1 MRNLKRTL
9 SLVLAAV
16 MLVGMMVVGAP
27 AASSDFVDGNEITY
41 AEAAEVMTALGVFE
55 GTDKGAFDPTGILTR
70 EQAAA
75 IICRMLLGDDAEN
88 LTTNSTVFSDVAAD
102 RWSAGYIGYCAQQN
116 ILAGTGNGTF
126 NPEGELTGLAFAK
139 MLLVALG
146 YDPAIEQYVGNDW
159 AVNVAADAVDAG
171 IAVSGVIMADA
182 MTREQAAQMA
192 YQTLEADMVRYAS
205 RGTTIQQPDGSTII
219 VGNTAAEPVSK
230 TDSDYAGDSNDDTQ
244 QFCERYFADLKK
256 VNGEDDFARPASQ
269 YVGNDWAVNVAADAV
284 DAGIAVSGVIMADA
298 MTREQAAQMA
308 YQTLEADMVRY
319 ASRGTTIQQPDGST
333 IIVGNTAAEPVSKTD
348 SDYAGDSND
357 DTQQFCERYFADLKK
372 VNGEDDFARPAS
384 QWKLKNDIIGTY
396 PAEADGTFTTAVD
409 KGDLYDVIGRT
420 VYNDITASKPT
431 DFSVYVDGDPVSSP
445 DVADYFVNNET
456 DDAKGTAK
464 GVLTQVFVDD
474 DNNVILSQIHTYV
487 AQVDG
492 GYDEENEE
500 LELDDLGLDT
510 FPAVNTTLSADDFEN
525 LSAFEDGDY
534 VLITAVGDEVKTI
547 QAAEVVSGTVTSY
560 TSNKNVTLDGTKYE
574 YSQGYSSTY
583 NLKDDYDL
591 VLDTYGYVIYADGV
605 EASNDYVFITNV
617 AQIGGVNKS
626 FEAKAYF
633 VDGTTAVI
641 EVSNADD
648 LEWESSDKTKNT
660 WFSYDEKNDGTYEL
674 GKLNSN
680 DSASKDFNT
689 TGKIIETG
697 DARISLD
704 KSVRLNNDTVFV
716 IRRGDNVNVYTGIRN
731 VPDVN
736 ITHLE
741 SDAEVEVVAILDDNG
756 YADYL
761 FINGETGELGVSGSV
776 AGDRIYILDTD
787 YESSQDAD
795 DNKYYVFDAIVNG
808 EIGTVN
814 LNSTSDVEVGLYGNV
829 TYDADG
835 YVNTSDLNRINNA
848 VSGNDLRVWNVDSTI
863 AYSSGVLSFDG
874 VDLVLADEYTIFL
887 NDGGTGKTTTPSRL
901 ARDYEDDNFKGVISA
916 VYDGDAVIE
925 VYVDEDN
932 SVITDETVA
941 EVEEAVSDAV
951 VNADGAWGQNGDLGN
966 YVAHGTWNSD
976 GTKVTASFEQSA
988 ISTES
993 NAITWD
999 TARFLGSLHKNGA
1012 TTIVYDGVTYVWDKD
1027 GGLQGSNWYDSSDK
1041 GLTTG
1046 DNANTL
1052 VKALADAGVFDG
1064 DETAT
1069 ATLTVDGVDITITF
1083 SVSE

>member
-16 MLVGMMVVGAP
+16 MLVGMMVVGAS

-269 YVGNDWAVNVAADAV
+269 
-284 DAGIAVSGVIMADA
+284 
-298 MTREQAAQMA
+298 
-308 YQTLEADMVRY
+308 
-319 ASRGTTIQQPDGST
+319 
-333 IIVGNTAAEPVSKTD
+333 
-348 SDYAGDSND
+348 
-357 DTQQFCERYFADLKK
+357 
-372 VNGEDDFARPAS
+372 
-384 QWKLKNDIIGTY
+384 WKLKNDIIGTY

-409 KGDLYDVIGRT
+409 KGDLYDVLGRT
-420 VYNDITASKPT
+420 VYNDITASRPT

-456 DDAKGTAK
+456 DDAEGTAK

-605 EASNDYVFITNV
+605 EASDDYVFITDI
-617 AQIGGVNKS
+617 AKIGGVNKS
-626 FEAKAYF
+626 YEAKAYF

-641 EVSNADD
+641 EVSNSDD
-648 LEWESSDKTKNT
+648 LTDWTSDSEKNAWYT
-660 WFSYDEKNDGTYEL
+660 YDEQNDGTYEL
-674 GKLNSN
+674 GETAQAKKN
-680 DSASKDFNT
+680 FT
-689 TGKIIETG
+689 TGTIIDTG
-697 DARISLD
+697 DSRINLD

-716 IRRGDNVNVYTGIRN
+716 VRRGDTVNVYSGIKN
-731 VPDVN
+731 VPE
-736 ITHLE
+736 IT
-741 SDAEVEVVAILDDNG
+741 ANGTVEVCAILDDNG

-761 FINGETGELGVSGSV
+761 FINGETGELAISGST

-795 DNKYYVFDAIVNG
+795 DNDYYVYDAIVNG
-808 EIGTVN
+808 EIGTVE
-814 LNSTSDVEVGLYGNV
+814 LNSTTGIEKGLYGSV

-835 YVNTSDLNRINNA
+835 YINTKDLKKIEDTADTNLKAASVNTT
-848 VSGNDLRVWNVDSTI
+848 VSY
-863 AYSSGVLSFDG
+863 ASGVLSFG
-874 VDLVLADEYTIFL
+874 GLDLVLADDYTIFL
-887 NDGGTGKTTTPSRL
+887 NDDGTGKTTTPSRL
-901 ARDYEDDNFKGVISA
+901 ARDYEDDAFKGVISW
-916 VYDGDAVIE
+916 VVDDDLVTE
-925 VYVDEDN
+925 VYVDAKATADESLAAKTEPQPESAEALIDSMKGN
-932 SVITDETVA
+932 DDFESWNNVPHLVSLGLTQVVEGDTIYLSGTVTPINAETELSKERLAGLNQFWPSDPAITSYNDLVTKNLIDENDEIA
-941 EVEEAVSDAV
+941 FLV
-951 VNADGAWGQNGDLGN
+951 V
-966 YVAHGTWNSD
+966 
-976 GTKVTASFEQSA
+976 
-988 ISTES
+988 TES
-993 NAITWD
+993 
-999 TARFLGSLHKNGA
+999 GSNHFTVVEKTEDGPKFFTGNGA
-1012 TTIVYDGVTYVWDKD
+1012 GTTEKEWPGAGFTLDI
-1027 GGLQGSNWYDSSDK
+1027 S
-1041 GLTTG
+1041 GLT
-1046 DNANTL
+1046 
-1052 VKALADAGVFDG
+1052 F
-1064 DETAT
+1064 
-1069 ATLTVDGVDITITF
+1069 
-1083 SVSE
+1083 

>member
-16 MLVGMMVVGAP
+16 MLVGMMVVGAS

-55 GTDKGAFDPTGILTR
+55 GTDKGAFEPTGTLTR

-146 YDPAIEQYVGNDW
+146 YDPAIE
-159 AVNVAADAVDAG
+159 
-171 IAVSGVIMADA
+171 
-182 MTREQAAQMA
+182 
-192 YQTLEADMVRYAS
+192 
-205 RGTTIQQPDGSTII
+205 
-219 VGNTAAEPVSK
+219 
-230 TDSDYAGDSNDDTQ
+230 
-244 QFCERYFADLKK
+244 
-256 VNGEDDFARPASQ
+256 Q

-648 LEWESSDKTKNT
+648 LEWESTDKTKNT

-674 GKLNSN
+674 GKPNSN

-736 ITHLE
+736 VTHLE
-741 SDAEVEVVAILDDNG
+741 ADAEVEVVAILDDNG

-808 EIGTVN
+808 EIGTVE
-814 LNSTSDVEVGLYGNV
+814 LNSTTGIEKGLYGSV

-835 YVNTSDLNRINNA
+835 YINTKDLKKIEDTADTNLKAASVNTT
-848 VSGNDLRVWNVDSTI
+848 VSY
-863 AYSSGVLSFDG
+863 ASGVLSFG
-874 VDLVLADEYTIFL
+874 GLDLVLADDYTIFL
-887 NDGGTGKTTTPSRL
+887 NDDGTGKTTTPSRL
-901 ARDYEDDNFKGVISA
+901 ARDYEDDAFKGVISW
-916 VYDGDAVIE
+916 VVDDDLVTE
-925 VYVDEDN
+925 VYVDAKATADESLAAKTEPQPESAEALIDSMKGN
-932 SVITDETVA
+932 DDFESWNNVPHLVSLGLTQVVEGDTIYLSGTVPPINAETELSEERLAGLNQFWPSDPAITSYNDLVTKNLIDENDEIA
-941 EVEEAVSDAV
+941 FLV
-951 VNADGAWGQNGDLGN
+951 V
-966 YVAHGTWNSD
+966 
-976 GTKVTASFEQSA
+976 
-988 ISTES
+988 TES
-993 NAITWD
+993 
-999 TARFLGSLHKNGA
+999 GSNHFTVVEKTEDGPKFFTGNGA
-1012 TTIVYDGVTYVWDKD
+1012 GTTEKEWPGAGFTLDI
-1027 GGLQGSNWYDSSDK
+1027 S
-1041 GLTTG
+1041 GLT
-1046 DNANTL
+1046 
-1052 VKALADAGVFDG
+1052 F
-1064 DETAT
+1064 
-1069 ATLTVDGVDITITF
+1069 
-1083 SVSE
+1083 

>member
-1 MRNLKRTL
+1 M
-9 SLVLAAV
+9 
-16 MLVGMMVVGAP
+16 
-27 AASSDFVDGNEITY
+27 
-41 AEAAEVMTALGVFE
+41 
-55 GTDKGAFDPTGILTR
+55 
-70 EQAAA
+70 
-75 IICRMLLGDDAEN
+75 
-88 LTTNSTVFSDVAAD
+88 
-102 RWSAGYIGYCAQQN
+102 
-116 ILAGTGNGTF
+116 
-126 NPEGELTGLAFAK
+126 
-139 MLLVALG
+139 
-146 YDPAIEQYVGNDW
+146 
-159 AVNVAADAVDAG
+159 
-171 IAVSGVIMADA
+171 
-182 MTREQAAQMA
+182 
-192 YQTLEADMVRYAS
+192 
-205 RGTTIQQPDGSTII
+205 
-219 VGNTAAEPVSK
+219 
-230 TDSDYAGDSNDDTQ
+230 
-244 QFCERYFADLKK
+244 
-256 VNGEDDFARPASQ
+256 
-269 YVGNDWAVNVAADAV
+269 
-284 DAGIAVSGVIMADA
+284 
-298 MTREQAAQMA
+298 
-308 YQTLEADMVRY
+308 
-319 ASRGTTIQQPDGST
+319 
-333 IIVGNTAAEPVSKTD
+333 
-348 SDYAGDSND
+348 
-357 DTQQFCERYFADLKK
+357 
-372 VNGEDDFARPAS
+372 
-384 QWKLKNDIIGTY
+384 
-396 PAEADGTFTTAVD
+396 D

-500 LELDDLGLDT
+500 LELDDLGLDDLGLDT

-648 LEWESSDKTKNT
+648 LEWESTDKTKNT

-736 ITHLE
+736 VTHLE
-741 SDAEVEVVAILDDNG
+741 ADAEVEVVAILDDNG

-808 EIGTVN
+808 EIGTVE
-814 LNSTSDVEVGLYGNV
+814 LNSTTGIEKGLYGSV

-835 YVNTSDLNRINNA
+835 YINTKDLKKIEDTADTNLKAASVNTT
-848 VSGNDLRVWNVDSTI
+848 VSY
-863 AYSSGVLSFDG
+863 ASGVLSFG
-874 VDLVLADEYTIFL
+874 GLDLVLADDYTIFL
-887 NDGGTGKTTTPSRL
+887 NDDGTGKTTTPSRL
-901 ARDYEDDNFKGVISA
+901 ARDYEDDAFKGVISW
-916 VYDGDAVIE
+916 VVDDDLVTE
-925 VYVDEDN
+925 VYVD
-932 SVITDETVA
+932 A
-941 EVEEAVSDAV
+941 
-951 VNADGAWGQNGDLGN
+951 
-966 YVAHGTWNSD
+966 
-976 GTKVTASFEQSA
+976 KASLEPCF
-988 ISTES
+988 
-993 NAITWD
+993 
-999 TARFLGSLHKNGA
+999 
-1012 TTIVYDGVTYVWDKD
+1012 
-1027 GGLQGSNWYDSSDK
+1027 
-1041 GLTTG
+1041 
-1046 DNANTL
+1046 
-1052 VKALADAGVFDG
+1052 
-1064 DETAT
+1064 
-1069 ATLTVDGVDITITF
+1069 
-1083 SVSE
+1083 

>member
-16 MLVGMMVVGAP
+16 MLVGMMVVVAS

-88 LTTNSTVFSDVAAD
+88 LTTNSTVFSDVAAG

-269 YVGNDWAVNVAADAV
+269 
-284 DAGIAVSGVIMADA
+284 
-298 MTREQAAQMA
+298 
-308 YQTLEADMVRY
+308 
-319 ASRGTTIQQPDGST
+319 
-333 IIVGNTAAEPVSKTD
+333 
-348 SDYAGDSND
+348 
-357 DTQQFCERYFADLKK
+357 
-372 VNGEDDFARPAS
+372 
-384 QWKLKNDIIGTY
+384 WKLKNDIIGTY
-396 PAEADGTFTTAVD
+396 LAEADGTFTTAVD

-648 LEWESSDKTKNT
+648 LEWESTDKTKNT

-736 ITHLE
+736 VTHLE
-741 SDAEVEVVAILDDNG
+741 ADAEVEVVAILDDNG

-795 DNKYYVFDAIVNG
+795 DNDYYVYDAIVNG
-808 EIGTVN
+808 EIGTVE
-814 LNSTSDVEVGLYGNV
+814 LNSTTGIEKGLYGSV

-835 YVNTSDLNRINNA
+835 YINTKDLKKIEDTADTNLKAASVNTT
-848 VSGNDLRVWNVDSTI
+848 VSY
-863 AYSSGVLSFDG
+863 ASGVLSFG
-874 VDLVLADEYTIFL
+874 GLDLVLADDYTIFL
-887 NDGGTGKTTTPSRL
+887 NDDGTGKTTTPSRL
-901 ARDYEDDNFKGVISA
+901 ARDYEDDAFKGVISW
-916 VYDGDAVIE
+916 VVDDDLVTE
-925 VYVDEDN
+925 VYVDAKATADESLAAKTEPQPESAEALIDSMKGN
-932 SVITDETVA
+932 DDFESWNNVPHLVSLGLTQVVEGDTIYLSGTVTPINAETELSEERLAGLNQFWPSDPAITSYNDLVTKNLIDENDEIA
-941 EVEEAVSDAV
+941 FLV
-951 VNADGAWGQNGDLGN
+951 V
-966 YVAHGTWNSD
+966 
-976 GTKVTASFEQSA
+976 
-988 ISTES
+988 TES
-993 NAITWD
+993 
-999 TARFLGSLHKNGA
+999 GSNHFTVVEKTEDGPKFFTGNGA
-1012 TTIVYDGVTYVWDKD
+1012 GTTEKEWPGAGFTLDI
-1027 GGLQGSNWYDSSDK
+1027 S
-1041 GLTTG
+1041 GLT
-1046 DNANTL
+1046 
-1052 VKALADAGVFDG
+1052 F
-1064 DETAT
+1064 
-1069 ATLTVDGVDITITF
+1069 
-1083 SVSE
+1083 

>member
-16 MLVGMMVVGAP
+16 MLVGMMVVGAS

-88 LTTNSTVFSDVAAD
+88 LTTNSTVFSDVAAG

-269 YVGNDWAVNVAADAV
+269 
-284 DAGIAVSGVIMADA
+284 
-298 MTREQAAQMA
+298 
-308 YQTLEADMVRY
+308 
-319 ASRGTTIQQPDGST
+319 
-333 IIVGNTAAEPVSKTD
+333 
-348 SDYAGDSND
+348 
-357 DTQQFCERYFADLKK
+357 
-372 VNGEDDFARPAS
+372 
-384 QWKLKNDIIGTY
+384 WKLKNDIIGTY

-409 KGDLYDVIGRT
+409 KGDLYDVLGRT

-431 DFSVYVDGDPVSSP
+431 DFSVYVDGDPVSNP

-648 LEWESSDKTKNT
+648 LEWESTDKTKNT

-736 ITHLE
+736 VTHLE
-741 SDAEVEVVAILDDNG
+741 SDAAVEVVAILDDNG

-808 EIGTVN
+808 EIGTVE
-814 LNSTSDVEVGLYGNV
+814 LNSTTGIEKGLYGSV

-835 YVNTSDLNRINNA
+835 YINTKDLKKIEDTADTNLKAASVNTT
-848 VSGNDLRVWNVDSTI
+848 VSY
-863 AYSSGVLSFDG
+863 ASGVLSFG
-874 VDLVLADEYTIFL
+874 GLDLVLADDYTIFL
-887 NDGGTGKTTTPSRL
+887 NDDGTGKTTTPSRL
-901 ARDYEDDNFKGVISA
+901 ARDYEDDAFKGVISW
-916 VYDGDAVIE
+916 VVDDDLVTE
-925 VYVDEDN
+925 VYVDAKATADESLAAKTEPQPESAEALIDSMKGN
-932 SVITDETVA
+932 DDFESWNNVPHLVSLGLTQVVEGDTIYLSGTVTPINAETELSEERLAGLNQFWPSDPAITSYNDLVTKNLIDENDEIA
-941 EVEEAVSDAV
+941 FLV
-951 VNADGAWGQNGDLGN
+951 V
-966 YVAHGTWNSD
+966 
-976 GTKVTASFEQSA
+976 
-988 ISTES
+988 TES
-993 NAITWD
+993 
-999 TARFLGSLHKNGA
+999 GSNHFTVVEKTEDGPKFFTGNGA
-1012 TTIVYDGVTYVWDKD
+1012 GTTEKEWPGAGFTLDI
-1027 GGLQGSNWYDSSDK
+1027 S
-1041 GLTTG
+1041 GLT
-1046 DNANTL
+1046 
-1052 VKALADAGVFDG
+1052 F
-1064 DETAT
+1064 
-1069 ATLTVDGVDITITF
+1069 
-1083 SVSE
+1083 

>member
-16 MLVGMMVVGAP
+16 MLVGMMVVGAS

-88 LTTNSTVFSDVAAD
+88 LTTNSTVFSDVAAG

-269 YVGNDWAVNVAADAV
+269 
-284 DAGIAVSGVIMADA
+284 
-298 MTREQAAQMA
+298 
-308 YQTLEADMVRY
+308 
-319 ASRGTTIQQPDGST
+319 
-333 IIVGNTAAEPVSKTD
+333 
-348 SDYAGDSND
+348 
-357 DTQQFCERYFADLKK
+357 
-372 VNGEDDFARPAS
+372 
-384 QWKLKNDIIGTY
+384 WKLKNDIIGTY

-409 KGDLYDVIGRT
+409 KGDLYDVLGRT

-605 EASNDYVFITNV
+605 EASDDYVFITDI
-617 AQIGGVNKS
+617 AKIGGVNKS
-626 FEAKAYF
+626 YEAKAYF

-648 LEWESSDKTKNT
+648 LEWESTDKTKNT

-736 ITHLE
+736 VTHLE
-741 SDAEVEVVAILDDNG
+741 ADAEVEVVAILDDNG

-808 EIGTVN
+808 EIGTVE
-814 LNSTSDVEVGLYGNV
+814 LNSTTGIEKGLYGSV

-835 YVNTSDLNRINNA
+835 YINTKDLKKIEDTADTNLKAASVNTT
-848 VSGNDLRVWNVDSTI
+848 VSY
-863 AYSSGVLSFDG
+863 ASGVLSFG
-874 VDLVLADEYTIFL
+874 GLDLVLADDYTIFL
-887 NDGGTGKTTTPSRL
+887 NDDGTGKTTTPSRL
-901 ARDYEDDNFKGVISA
+901 ARDYEDDAFKGVISW
-916 VYDGDAVIE
+916 VVDDDLVTE
-925 VYVDEDN
+925 VYVDAKATADESLAAKTEPQPESAEALIDSMKGN
-932 SVITDETVA
+932 DDFESWNNVPHLVSLGLTQVVEGDTIYLSGTVTPINAETELSEEQLAGLNQFWPSDPEITDYNDLVTKGLIDDDDVIAFLVVTENGTNHFTV
-941 EVEEAVSDAV
+941 VEKTE
-951 VNADGAWGQNGDLGN
+951 DGPKFFTG
-966 YVAHGTWNSD
+966 
-976 GTKVTASFEQSA
+976 
-988 ISTES
+988 
-993 NAITWD
+993 
-999 TARFLGSLHKNGA
+999 NGA
-1012 TTIVYDGVTYVWDKD
+1012 GTTEKEWPGAGFTLDI
-1027 GGLQGSNWYDSSDK
+1027 S
-1041 GLTTG
+1041 GLT
-1046 DNANTL
+1046 
-1052 VKALADAGVFDG
+1052 F
-1064 DETAT
+1064 
-1069 ATLTVDGVDITITF
+1069 
-1083 SVSE
+1083 

>member
-16 MLVGMMVVGAP
+16 MLVGMMVVVAS

-88 LTTNSTVFSDVAAD
+88 LTTNSTVFSDVAAG

-269 YVGNDWAVNVAADAV
+269 
-284 DAGIAVSGVIMADA
+284 
-298 MTREQAAQMA
+298 
-308 YQTLEADMVRY
+308 
-319 ASRGTTIQQPDGST
+319 
-333 IIVGNTAAEPVSKTD
+333 
-348 SDYAGDSND
+348 
-357 DTQQFCERYFADLKK
+357 
-372 VNGEDDFARPAS
+372 
-384 QWKLKNDIIGTY
+384 WKLKNDIIGTY
-396 PAEADGTFTTAVD
+396 LAEADGTFTTAVD

-605 EASNDYVFITNV
+605 EASDDYVFITDI
-617 AQIGGVNKS
+617 AKIGGVNKS
-626 FEAKAYF
+626 YEAKAYF

-648 LEWESSDKTKNT
+648 LEWESTDKTKNT

-736 ITHLE
+736 VTHLE
-741 SDAEVEVVAILDDNG
+741 ADAEVEVVAILDDNG

-808 EIGTVN
+808 EIGTVE
-814 LNSTSDVEVGLYGNV
+814 LNSTTGIEKGLYGSV

-835 YVNTSDLNRINNA
+835 YINTKDLKKIEDTADTNLKAASVNTT
-848 VSGNDLRVWNVDSTI
+848 VSY
-863 AYSSGVLSFDG
+863 ASGVLSFG
-874 VDLVLADEYTIFL
+874 GLDLVLADDYTIFL
-887 NDGGTGKTTTPSRL
+887 NDDGTGKTTTPSRL
-901 ARDYEDDNFKGVISA
+901 ARDYEDDAFKGVISW
-916 VYDGDAVIE
+916 VVDDDLVTE
-925 VYVDEDN
+925 VYVDAKATADESLAAKTEPQPESAEALIDSMKGN
-932 SVITDETVA
+932 DDFESWNNVPHLVSLGLTQVVEGDTIYLSGTVTPINAETELSEERLAGLNQFWPSEPAITSYNDLVTKNLIDENDEIA
-941 EVEEAVSDAV
+941 FLV
-951 VNADGAWGQNGDLGN
+951 V
-966 YVAHGTWNSD
+966 
-976 GTKVTASFEQSA
+976 
-988 ISTES
+988 TES
-993 NAITWD
+993 
-999 TARFLGSLHKNGA
+999 GSNHFTVVEKTEDGPKFFTGNGA
-1012 TTIVYDGVTYVWDKD
+1012 GTTEKEWPGAGFTLDI
-1027 GGLQGSNWYDSSDK
+1027 S
-1041 GLTTG
+1041 GLT
-1046 DNANTL
+1046 
-1052 VKALADAGVFDG
+1052 F
-1064 DETAT
+1064 
-1069 ATLTVDGVDITITF
+1069 
-1083 SVSE
+1083 

>member
-16 MLVGMMVVGAP
+16 MLVGMMVVGAS

-55 GTDKGAFDPTGILTR
+55 GTDKGAFEPTGTLTR

-146 YDPAIEQYVGNDW
+146 YDPAIE
-159 AVNVAADAVDAG
+159 
-171 IAVSGVIMADA
+171 
-182 MTREQAAQMA
+182 
-192 YQTLEADMVRYAS
+192 
-205 RGTTIQQPDGSTII
+205 
-219 VGNTAAEPVSK
+219 
-230 TDSDYAGDSNDDTQ
+230 
-244 QFCERYFADLKK
+244 
-256 VNGEDDFARPASQ
+256 Q

-583 NLKDDYDL
+583 NLNDDYDL

-648 LEWESSDKTKNT
+648 LEWESTDKTKNT

-736 ITHLE
+736 VTHLE
-741 SDAEVEVVAILDDNG
+741 ADAEVEVVAILDDNG

-808 EIGTVN
+808 EIGTVE
-814 LNSTSDVEVGLYGNV
+814 LNSTTGIEKGLYGSV

-835 YVNTSDLNRINNA
+835 YINTKDLKKIEDTADTNLKAASVNTT
-848 VSGNDLRVWNVDSTI
+848 VSY
-863 AYSSGVLSFDG
+863 ASGVLSFG
-874 VDLVLADEYTIFL
+874 GLDLVLADDYTIFL
-887 NDGGTGKTTTPSRL
+887 NDDGTGKTTTPSRL
-901 ARDYEDDNFKGVISA
+901 ARDYEDDAFKGVISW
-916 VYDGDAVIE
+916 VVDDDLVTE
-925 VYVDEDN
+925 VYVDAKATADESLAAKTEPQPESAEALIGSMKSNDDFESWN
-932 SVITDETVA
+932 NVPHLVSLGLTQVVEGDTIYLSGTVTPINAETELSGERLAGLNQFWPSDPAITSYNDLVTKNLIDENDEIA
-941 EVEEAVSDAV
+941 FLV
-951 VNADGAWGQNGDLGN
+951 V
-966 YVAHGTWNSD
+966 
-976 GTKVTASFEQSA
+976 
-988 ISTES
+988 TES
-993 NAITWD
+993 
-999 TARFLGSLHKNGA
+999 GSNHFTVVEKTEDGPKFFTGNGA
-1012 TTIVYDGVTYVWDKD
+1012 GTTEKEWPGAGFTLDI
-1027 GGLQGSNWYDSSDK
+1027 S
-1041 GLTTG
+1041 GLT
-1046 DNANTL
+1046 
-1052 VKALADAGVFDG
+1052 F
-1064 DETAT
+1064 
-1069 ATLTVDGVDITITF
+1069 
-1083 SVSE
+1083 

>member
-16 MLVGMMVVGAP
+16 MLVGMMVVGAS

-269 YVGNDWAVNVAADAV
+269 
-284 DAGIAVSGVIMADA
+284 
-298 MTREQAAQMA
+298 
-308 YQTLEADMVRY
+308 
-319 ASRGTTIQQPDGST
+319 
-333 IIVGNTAAEPVSKTD
+333 
-348 SDYAGDSND
+348 
-357 DTQQFCERYFADLKK
+357 
-372 VNGEDDFARPAS
+372 
-384 QWKLKNDIIGTY
+384 WKLKNDIIGTY

-409 KGDLYDVIGRT
+409 KGDLYDVLGRT

-492 GYDEENEE
+492 GYDGENEE

-605 EASNDYVFITNV
+605 EASDDYVFITDI
-617 AQIGGVNKS
+617 AKIGGVNKS
-626 FEAKAYF
+626 YEAKAYF

-641 EVSNADD
+641 EVSNSDD
-648 LEWESSDKTKNT
+648 LTGWTSDSEKNAWYT
-660 WFSYDEKNDGTYEL
+660 YDEQNDGTYEL
-674 GKLNSN
+674 GET
-680 DSASKDFNT
+680 AQAQKDFT
-689 TGKIIETG
+689 TGTIIDTG
-697 DARISLD
+697 DSRINLD

-716 IRRGDNVNVYTGIRN
+716 VRRGDTVNVYSGIKN
-731 VPDVN
+731 VPE
-736 ITHLE
+736 IT
-741 SDAEVEVVAILDDNG
+741 ANGTVEVRAILDDNG

-761 FINGETGELGVSGSV
+761 FINGKSGELGISGST

-795 DNKYYVFDAIVNG
+795 DNDYYVYDAIVNG
-808 EIGTVN
+808 EIGTVE
-814 LNSTSDVEVGLYGNV
+814 LNSTTGIEKGLYGSV

-835 YVNTSDLNRINNA
+835 YINTKDLKKIEDTADTNLKAASVNTT
-848 VSGNDLRVWNVDSTI
+848 VSY
-863 AYSSGVLSFDG
+863 ASGVLSFG
-874 VDLVLADEYTIFL
+874 SLDLVLADDYTIFL
-887 NDGGTGKTTTPSRL
+887 NDDGTGKTTTPSRL
-901 ARDYEDDNFKGVISA
+901 ARDYEDDAFKGVISW
-916 VYDGDAVIE
+916 VVDDDLVTE
-925 VYVDEDN
+925 VYVDAKATADESLAANTEPQPESAEALIDSMKGN
-932 SVITDETVA
+932 DDFESWNNVPHLVSLGLTQVVEGDTIYLSGTVTPINAETELSEEQLAGLNQFWPSDPEITDYNDLVTKGLIDDDDVIAFLVVTENGTNHFTV
-941 EVEEAVSDAV
+941 VEKTE
-951 VNADGAWGQNGDLGN
+951 DGPKFFTG
-966 YVAHGTWNSD
+966 
-976 GTKVTASFEQSA
+976 
-988 ISTES
+988 
-993 NAITWD
+993 
-999 TARFLGSLHKNGA
+999 NGA
-1012 TTIVYDGVTYVWDKD
+1012 GTTEKEWPGAGFTLDI
-1027 GGLQGSNWYDSSDK
+1027 S
-1041 GLTTG
+1041 GLT
-1046 DNANTL
+1046 
-1052 VKALADAGVFDG
+1052 F
-1064 DETAT
+1064 
-1069 ATLTVDGVDITITF
+1069 
-1083 SVSE
+1083 

>member
-16 MLVGMMVVGAP
+16 MLVGMMVVGAS

-269 YVGNDWAVNVAADAV
+269 
-284 DAGIAVSGVIMADA
+284 
-298 MTREQAAQMA
+298 
-308 YQTLEADMVRY
+308 
-319 ASRGTTIQQPDGST
+319 
-333 IIVGNTAAEPVSKTD
+333 
-348 SDYAGDSND
+348 
-357 DTQQFCERYFADLKK
+357 
-372 VNGEDDFARPAS
+372 
-384 QWKLKNDIIGTY
+384 WKLKNDIIGTY

-409 KGDLYDVIGRT
+409 KGDLYDVLGRT

-464 GVLTQVFVDD
+464 GVLTQVVVDD

-605 EASNDYVFITNV
+605 EASDDYVFITDI
-617 AQIGGVNKS
+617 AKIGGVNKS
-626 FEAKAYF
+626 YEAKAYF

-641 EVSNADD
+641 EVSNSDD
-648 LEWESSDKTKNT
+648 LTDWTSDSEKNAWYT
-660 WFSYDEKNDGTYEL
+660 YDEQNDGTYEL
-674 GKLNSN
+674 GETAQAKKN
-680 DSASKDFNT
+680 FT
-689 TGKIIETG
+689 TGTIIDTG
-697 DARISLD
+697 DSRINLD

-716 IRRGDNVNVYTGIRN
+716 VRRGDTVNVYSGIKN
-731 VPDVN
+731 VPETTAN
-736 ITHLE
+736 GT
-741 SDAEVEVVAILDDNG
+741 VEVCAILDDNG

-761 FINGETGELGVSGSV
+761 FINGETGELAISGST

-795 DNKYYVFDAIVNG
+795 DNDYYVYDAIVNG
-808 EIGTVN
+808 EIGTVE
-814 LNSTSDVEVGLYGNV
+814 LNSTTGIEKGLYGSV

-835 YVNTSDLNRINNA
+835 YINTKDLKKIEDTADTNLKAASVNTT
-848 VSGNDLRVWNVDSTI
+848 VSY
-863 AYSSGVLSFDG
+863 ASGVLSFG
-874 VDLVLADEYTIFL
+874 GLDLVLADDYTIFL
-887 NDGGTGKTTTPSRL
+887 NDDGTGKTTTPSRL
-901 ARDYEDDNFKGVISA
+901 ARDYEDDAFKGVISW
-916 VYDGDAVIE
+916 VVDDDLVTE
-925 VYVDEDN
+925 VYVDAKATADESLAAKTEPQPESAEALIDSMKGNDDFESWNNVPHLVSLGLTQVVEGDTIYLSGTVTPINAETELSEEQLAGLNQFWPSDPAITSYNDLVTKNLIDED
-932 SVITDETVA
+932 DEIA
-941 EVEEAVSDAV
+941 FLV
-951 VNADGAWGQNGDLGN
+951 V
-966 YVAHGTWNSD
+966 
-976 GTKVTASFEQSA
+976 
-988 ISTES
+988 TES
-993 NAITWD
+993 GSN
-999 TARFLGSLHKNGA
+999 RFTVVEKTEDGPKFFTGNGA
-1012 TTIVYDGVTYVWDKD
+1012 GTTEKEWPGAGFTLDI
-1027 GGLQGSNWYDSSDK
+1027 S
-1041 GLTTG
+1041 GLT
-1046 DNANTL
+1046 
-1052 VKALADAGVFDG
+1052 F
-1064 DETAT
+1064 
-1069 ATLTVDGVDITITF
+1069 
-1083 SVSE
+1083 

>member
-16 MLVGMMVVGAP
+16 MLVGMMVVGAS

-146 YDPAIEQYVGNDW
+146 YDPAIE
-159 AVNVAADAVDAG
+159 
-171 IAVSGVIMADA
+171 
-182 MTREQAAQMA
+182 
-192 YQTLEADMVRYAS
+192 
-205 RGTTIQQPDGSTII
+205 
-219 VGNTAAEPVSK
+219 
-230 TDSDYAGDSNDDTQ
+230 
-244 QFCERYFADLKK
+244 
-256 VNGEDDFARPASQ
+256 Q

-648 LEWESSDKTKNT
+648 LEWESTDKTKNT

-736 ITHLE
+736 VTHLE
-741 SDAEVEVVAILDDNG
+741 ADAEVEVVAILGDNG

-808 EIGTVN
+808 EIGTVE
-814 LNSTSDVEVGLYGNV
+814 LNSTTGIEKGLYGSV

-835 YVNTSDLNRINNA
+835 YINTKDLKKIEDTADTNLKAASVNTT
-848 VSGNDLRVWNVDSTI
+848 VSY
-863 AYSSGVLSFDG
+863 ASGVLSFG
-874 VDLVLADEYTIFL
+874 GLDLVLADDYTIFL
-887 NDGGTGKTTTPSRL
+887 NDDGTGKTTTPSRL
-901 ARDYEDDNFKGVISA
+901 ARDYEDDAFKGVISW
-916 VYDGDAVIE
+916 VVDDDLVTE
-925 VYVDEDN
+925 VYVDAKATADESLAAKTEPQPESAEALIDSMKGN
-932 SVITDETVA
+932 DDFESWNNVPHLVSLGLTQVVEGDTIYLSGTVTPINAETELSEERLAGLNQFWPSDPAITSYNDLVTKNLIDENDEIA
-941 EVEEAVSDAV
+941 FLV
-951 VNADGAWGQNGDLGN
+951 V
-966 YVAHGTWNSD
+966 
-976 GTKVTASFEQSA
+976 
-988 ISTES
+988 TES
-993 NAITWD
+993 
-999 TARFLGSLHKNGA
+999 GSNHFTVVEKTEDGPKFFTGNGA
-1012 TTIVYDGVTYVWDKD
+1012 GTTEKEWPGAGFTLDI
-1027 GGLQGSNWYDSSDK
+1027 S
-1041 GLTTG
+1041 GLT
-1046 DNANTL
+1046 
-1052 VKALADAGVFDG
+1052 F
-1064 DETAT
+1064 
-1069 ATLTVDGVDITITF
+1069 
-1083 SVSE
+1083 

>member
-1 MRNLKRTL
+1 MRKMLYHAYRGKGSHTPLGFKIQKEEIQMRNLKRTL

-16 MLVGMMVVGAP
+16 MLVGMMVVGAS

-269 YVGNDWAVNVAADAV
+269 
-284 DAGIAVSGVIMADA
+284 
-298 MTREQAAQMA
+298 
-308 YQTLEADMVRY
+308 
-319 ASRGTTIQQPDGST
+319 
-333 IIVGNTAAEPVSKTD
+333 
-348 SDYAGDSND
+348 
-357 DTQQFCERYFADLKK
+357 
-372 VNGEDDFARPAS
+372 
-384 QWKLKNDIIGTY
+384 WKLKNDIIGTY

-409 KGDLYDVIGRT
+409 KGDLYDVLGRT

-605 EASNDYVFITNV
+605 EASDDYVFITDI
-617 AQIGGVNKS
+617 AKIGGVNKS
-626 FEAKAYF
+626 YEAKAYF

-641 EVSNADD
+641 EVSNSDD
-648 LEWESSDKTKNT
+648 LTDWTSDSEKNAWYT
-660 WFSYDEKNDGTYEL
+660 YDEQNDGTYEL
-674 GKLNSN
+674 GET
-680 DSASKDFNT
+680 AQAQKDFT
-689 TGKIIETG
+689 TGTIIDTG
-697 DARISLD
+697 DSRINLD

-716 IRRGDNVNVYTGIRN
+716 VRRGDTVNVYSGIKN
-731 VPDVN
+731 VPE
-736 ITHLE
+736 IT
-741 SDAEVEVVAILDDNG
+741 ANGTVEVCAILDDNG

-761 FINGETGELGVSGSV
+761 FINGKSGELGISGST

-795 DNKYYVFDAIVNG
+795 DNDYYVYDAIVNG
-808 EIGTVN
+808 EIGTVE
-814 LNSTSDVEVGLYGNV
+814 LNSTTGIEKGLYGSV

-835 YVNTSDLNRINNA
+835 YINTKDLKKIEDTADTNLKAASVNTTASYA
-848 VSGNDLRVWNVDSTI
+848 
-863 AYSSGVLSFDG
+863 SGVLSFG
-874 VDLVLADEYTIFL
+874 SLDLVLADDYTIFL
-887 NDGGTGKTTTPSRL
+887 NDDGTGKTTTPSRL
-901 ARDYEDDNFKGVISA
+901 ARDYEDDAFKGVISW
-916 VYDGDAVIE
+916 VVDDDLVTE
-925 VYVDEDN
+925 VYVDAKATADESLAANTEPQPESAEALIDSMKGN
-932 SVITDETVA
+932 DDFESWNNVPHLVSLGLTQVVEGDTIYLSGTVTPINAETELSEEQLAGLNQFWPSDPEITDYNDLVTKGLIDDDDVIAFLVVTENGTNHFTV
-941 EVEEAVSDAV
+941 VEKTE
-951 VNADGAWGQNGDLGN
+951 DGPKFFTG
-966 YVAHGTWNSD
+966 
-976 GTKVTASFEQSA
+976 
-988 ISTES
+988 
-993 NAITWD
+993 
-999 TARFLGSLHKNGA
+999 NGA
-1012 TTIVYDGVTYVWDKD
+1012 GTTEKEWPGADFTLDI
-1027 GGLQGSNWYDSSDK
+1027 S
-1041 GLTTG
+1041 GLT
-1046 DNANTL
+1046 
-1052 VKALADAGVFDG
+1052 F
-1064 DETAT
+1064 
-1069 ATLTVDGVDITITF
+1069 
-1083 SVSE
+1083 

>member
-16 MLVGMMVVGAP
+16 MLVGMMVVGAS

-269 YVGNDWAVNVAADAV
+269 
-284 DAGIAVSGVIMADA
+284 
-298 MTREQAAQMA
+298 
-308 YQTLEADMVRY
+308 
-319 ASRGTTIQQPDGST
+319 
-333 IIVGNTAAEPVSKTD
+333 
-348 SDYAGDSND
+348 
-357 DTQQFCERYFADLKK
+357 
-372 VNGEDDFARPAS
+372 
-384 QWKLKNDIIGTY
+384 WKLKNDIIGTY

-409 KGDLYDVIGRT
+409 KGDLYDVLGRT

-431 DFSVYVDGDPVSSP
+431 DFSVYVDGDPVSNP

-492 GYDEENEE
+492 GYDEENEENEE

-583 NLKDDYDL
+583 NLKDEYDL

-605 EASNDYVFITNV
+605 EASDDYVFITDI
-617 AQIGGVNKS
+617 AKIGGVNKS
-626 FEAKAYF
+626 YEAKAYF

-641 EVSNADD
+641 EVSNSDD
-648 LEWESSDKTKNT
+648 LTGWTSDSEKNAWYT
-660 WFSYDEKNDGTYEL
+660 YDEQNDGTYEL
-674 GKLNSN
+674 GET
-680 DSASKDFNT
+680 AQAQKDFT
-689 TGKIIETG
+689 TGTIIDTG
-697 DARISLD
+697 DSRINLD

-716 IRRGDNVNVYTGIRN
+716 VRRGDTVNVYSGIKN
-731 VPDVN
+731 VPE
-736 ITHLE
+736 IT
-741 SDAEVEVVAILDDNG
+741 ANGTVEVCAILDDNG

-761 FINGETGELGVSGSV
+761 FINGETGELAISGST

-795 DNKYYVFDAIVNG
+795 DNDYYVYDAIVNG
-808 EIGTVN
+808 EIGTVE
-814 LNSTSDVEVGLYGNV
+814 LNSTTGIEKGLYGSV

-835 YVNTSDLNRINNA
+835 YINTKDLKKIEDTADTNLKAASVNTT
-848 VSGNDLRVWNVDSTI
+848 VSY
-863 AYSSGVLSFDG
+863 ASGVLSFG
-874 VDLVLADEYTIFL
+874 SLDLVLADDYTIFL
-887 NDGGTGKTTTPSRL
+887 NDDGTGKTTTPSRL
-901 ARDYEDDNFKGVISA
+901 ARDYEDDAFKGVISW
-916 VYDGDAVIE
+916 VVDDDLVTE
-925 VYVDEDN
+925 VYVDAKA
-932 SVITDETVA
+932 TADESLAANTEPQPESAEALIDSMKGNDDFESWNNVPHLVSLGLTQVVEGDTIYLSGTVTPINA
-941 EVEEAVSDAV
+941 ETELSEERLAGLNQFWPS
-951 VNADGAWGQNGDLGN
+951 
-966 YVAHGTWNSD
+966 
-976 GTKVTASFEQSA
+976 EP
-988 ISTES
+988 
-993 NAITWD
+993 AITSYND
-999 TARFLGSLHKNGA
+999 LVTKNLIDEGDEIAFLVVTENGTNHFTVVEKTEDGPKFFTGNGA
-1012 TTIVYDGVTYVWDKD
+1012 GTTEKEWPGADFTLDI
-1027 GGLQGSNWYDSSDK
+1027 S
-1041 GLTTG
+1041 GLT
-1046 DNANTL
+1046 
-1052 VKALADAGVFDG
+1052 F
-1064 DETAT
+1064 
-1069 ATLTVDGVDITITF
+1069 
-1083 SVSE
+1083 

>member
-16 MLVGMMVVGAP
+16 MLVGMMVVGAS

-269 YVGNDWAVNVAADAV
+269 
-284 DAGIAVSGVIMADA
+284 
-298 MTREQAAQMA
+298 
-308 YQTLEADMVRY
+308 
-319 ASRGTTIQQPDGST
+319 
-333 IIVGNTAAEPVSKTD
+333 
-348 SDYAGDSND
+348 
-357 DTQQFCERYFADLKK
+357 
-372 VNGEDDFARPAS
+372 
-384 QWKLKNDIIGTY
+384 WKLKNDIIGTY

-409 KGDLYDVIGRT
+409 KGDLYDVLGRT

-431 DFSVYVDGDPVSSP
+431 DFSVYVDGDPVSNP

-605 EASNDYVFITNV
+605 EASDDYVFITDI
-617 AQIGGVNKS
+617 AKIGGVNKS
-626 FEAKAYF
+626 YEAKAYF

-641 EVSNADD
+641 EVSNSDD
-648 LEWESSDKTKNT
+648 LTGWTSDSEKNAWYT
-660 WFSYDEKNDGTYEL
+660 YDEQNDGTYEL
-674 GKLNSN
+674 GET
-680 DSASKDFNT
+680 AQAQKDFT
-689 TGKIIETG
+689 TGTIIDTG
-697 DARISLD
+697 DSRINLD

-716 IRRGDNVNVYTGIRN
+716 VRRGDTVNVYSGIKN
-731 VPDVN
+731 VPE
-736 ITHLE
+736 IT
-741 SDAEVEVVAILDDNG
+741 ANGTVEVCAILDDNG

-761 FINGETGELGVSGSV
+761 FINGETGELAISGST

-795 DNKYYVFDAIVNG
+795 DNDYYVYDAIVNG
-808 EIGTVN
+808 EIGTVE
-814 LNSTSDVEVGLYGNV
+814 LNSTTGIEKGLYGSV

-835 YVNTSDLNRINNA
+835 YINTKDLKKIEDTADTNLKAASVNTT
-848 VSGNDLRVWNVDSTI
+848 VSY
-863 AYSSGVLSFDG
+863 ASGVLSFG
-874 VDLVLADEYTIFL
+874 SLDLVLADDYTIFL
-887 NDGGTGKTTTPSRL
+887 NDDGTGKTTTPSRL
-901 ARDYEDDNFKGVISA
+901 ARDYEDDAFKGVISW
-916 VYDGDAVIE
+916 VVDDDLVTE
-925 VYVDEDN
+925 VYVDAKA
-932 SVITDETVA
+932 TADESLAANTEPQPESAEALIDSMKGNDDFESWNNVPHLVSLGLTQVVEGDTIYLSGTVTPINA
-941 EVEEAVSDAV
+941 ETELSEERLAGLNQFWPS
-951 VNADGAWGQNGDLGN
+951 
-966 YVAHGTWNSD
+966 
-976 GTKVTASFEQSA
+976 EP
-988 ISTES
+988 
-993 NAITWD
+993 AITSYND
-999 TARFLGSLHKNGA
+999 LVTKNLIDEGDEIAFLVVTENGTNHFTVVEKTEDGPKFFTGNGA
-1012 TTIVYDGVTYVWDKD
+1012 GTTEKEWPGAGFTLDI
-1027 GGLQGSNWYDSSDK
+1027 S
-1041 GLTTG
+1041 GLT
-1046 DNANTL
+1046 
-1052 VKALADAGVFDG
+1052 F
-1064 DETAT
+1064 
-1069 ATLTVDGVDITITF
+1069 
-1083 SVSE
+1083 

>member
-16 MLVGMMVVGAP
+16 MLVGMMVVGAS

-269 YVGNDWAVNVAADAV
+269 
-284 DAGIAVSGVIMADA
+284 
-298 MTREQAAQMA
+298 
-308 YQTLEADMVRY
+308 
-319 ASRGTTIQQPDGST
+319 
-333 IIVGNTAAEPVSKTD
+333 
-348 SDYAGDSND
+348 
-357 DTQQFCERYFADLKK
+357 
-372 VNGEDDFARPAS
+372 
-384 QWKLKNDIIGTY
+384 WKLKNDIIGTY

-409 KGDLYDVIGRT
+409 KGDLYDVLGRT

-605 EASNDYVFITNV
+605 EASDDYVFITDI
-617 AQIGGVNKS
+617 AKIGGVNKS
-626 FEAKAYF
+626 YEAKAYF

-641 EVSNADD
+641 EVSNSDD
-648 LEWESSDKTKNT
+648 RTDWTSDSEKNAWYT
-660 WFSYDEKNDGTYEL
+660 YDEQNDGTYEL
-674 GKLNSN
+674 GET
-680 DSASKDFNT
+680 AQAQKDFT
-689 TGKIIETG
+689 TGTIIDTG
-697 DARISLD
+697 DSRINLD

-716 IRRGDNVNVYTGIRN
+716 VRRGDTVNVYSGIKN
-731 VPDVN
+731 VPE
-736 ITHLE
+736 IT
-741 SDAEVEVVAILDDNG
+741 ANGTVEVCAILDDNG

-761 FINGETGELGVSGSV
+761 FINGKSGELGISGST

-795 DNKYYVFDAIVNG
+795 DNDYYVYDAIVNG
-808 EIGTVN
+808 EIGTVE
-814 LNSTSDVEVGLYGNV
+814 LNSTTGIEKGLYGSV

-835 YVNTSDLNRINNA
+835 YINTKDLKKIEDTADTNLKAASVNTT
-848 VSGNDLRVWNVDSTI
+848 VSY
-863 AYSSGVLSFDG
+863 ASGVLSFG
-874 VDLVLADEYTIFL
+874 SLDLVLADDYTIFL
-887 NDGGTGKTTTPSRL
+887 NDDGTGKTTTPSRL
-901 ARDYEDDNFKGVISA
+901 ARDYEDDAFKGVISW
-916 VYDGDAVIE
+916 VVDDDLVTE
-925 VYVDEDN
+925 VYVDAKATADESLAANTEPQPESAEALIDSMKGN
-932 SVITDETVA
+932 DDFESWNNVPHLVSLGLTQVVEGDTIYLSGTVTPINAETELSEEQLAGLNQFWPSDPEITDYNDLVTKGLIDDDDVIAFLVVTENGTNHFTV
-941 EVEEAVSDAV
+941 VEKTE
-951 VNADGAWGQNGDLGN
+951 DGPKFFTG
-966 YVAHGTWNSD
+966 
-976 GTKVTASFEQSA
+976 
-988 ISTES
+988 
-993 NAITWD
+993 
-999 TARFLGSLHKNGA
+999 NGA
-1012 TTIVYDGVTYVWDKD
+1012 GTTEKEWPGADFTLDI
-1027 GGLQGSNWYDSSDK
+1027 S
-1041 GLTTG
+1041 GLT
-1046 DNANTL
+1046 
-1052 VKALADAGVFDG
+1052 F
-1064 DETAT
+1064 
-1069 ATLTVDGVDITITF
+1069 
-1083 SVSE
+1083 

>member
-1 MRNLKRTL
+1 MGNLKRTL

-16 MLVGMMVVGAP
+16 MLVGMMVVGAS

-75 IICRMLLGDDAEN
+75 IICRMLLGD
-88 LTTNSTVFSDVAAD
+88 
-102 RWSAGYIGYCAQQN
+102 
-116 ILAGTGNGTF
+116 
-126 NPEGELTGLAFAK
+126 
-139 MLLVALG
+139 
-146 YDPAIEQYVGNDW
+146 
-159 AVNVAADAVDAG
+159 
-171 IAVSGVIMADA
+171 
-182 MTREQAAQMA
+182 
-192 YQTLEADMVRYAS
+192 
-205 RGTTIQQPDGSTII
+205 
-219 VGNTAAEPVSK
+219 
-230 TDSDYAGDSNDDTQ
+230 
-244 QFCERYFADLKK
+244 
-256 VNGEDDFARPASQ
+256 
-269 YVGNDWAVNVAADAV
+269 DAV

-396 PAEADGTFTTAVD
+396 PAEADGTFTTAMD

-500 LELDDLGLDT
+500 LELDDLGLDDLGLDT

-648 LEWESSDKTKNT
+648 LEWESTDKTKNT

-736 ITHLE
+736 VTHLE
-741 SDAEVEVVAILDDNG
+741 ADAEVEVVAILDDNG

-808 EIGTVN
+808 EIGTVE
-814 LNSTSDVEVGLYGNV
+814 LNSTTGIEKGLYGSV

-835 YVNTSDLNRINNA
+835 YINTKDLKKIEDTADTNLKAASVNTT
-848 VSGNDLRVWNVDSTI
+848 VSY
-863 AYSSGVLSFDG
+863 ASGVLSFG
-874 VDLVLADEYTIFL
+874 GLDLVLADDYTIFL
-887 NDGGTGKTTTPSRL
+887 NDDGTGKTTTPSRL
-901 ARDYEDDNFKGVISA
+901 ARDYEDDAFKGVISW
-916 VYDGDAVIE
+916 VVDDDLVTE
-925 VYVDEDN
+925 VYVDAKATADESLAAKTEPQPESAEALIDSMKGN
-932 SVITDETVA
+932 DDFESWNNVPHLVSLGLTQVVEGDTIYLSGTVTPINAETELSEEQLAGLNQFWPSDPEITDYNDLVTKSLIDDDDVIAFLVVTENGTNHFTV
-941 EVEEAVSDAV
+941 VEKTE
-951 VNADGAWGQNGDLGN
+951 DGPKFFTG
-966 YVAHGTWNSD
+966 
-976 GTKVTASFEQSA
+976 
-988 ISTES
+988 
-993 NAITWD
+993 
-999 TARFLGSLHKNGA
+999 NGA
-1012 TTIVYDGVTYVWDKD
+1012 GTTEKEWPGADFTLDI
-1027 GGLQGSNWYDSSDK
+1027 S
-1041 GLTTG
+1041 GLT
-1046 DNANTL
+1046 
-1052 VKALADAGVFDG
+1052 F
-1064 DETAT
+1064 
-1069 ATLTVDGVDITITF
+1069 
-1083 SVSE
+1083 

>member
-16 MLVGMMVVGAP
+16 MLVGMMVVGAS
-27 AASSDFVDGNEITY
+27 AASCDFVDGNEITY

-182 MTREQAAQMA
+182 M
-192 YQTLEADMVRYAS
+192 
-205 RGTTIQQPDGSTII
+205 I
-219 VGNTAAEPVSK
+219 
-230 TDSDYAGDSNDDTQ
+230 
-244 QFCERYFADLKK
+244 
-256 VNGEDDFARPASQ
+256 
-269 YVGNDWAVNVAADAV
+269 
-284 DAGIAVSGVIMADA
+284 
-298 MTREQAAQMA
+298 REQAAQMA

-648 LEWESSDKTKNT
+648 LEWESTDKTKNT

-674 GKLNSN
+674 GKLNSY

-736 ITHLE
+736 VTHLE
-741 SDAEVEVVAILDDNG
+741 ADAEVEVVAILDDNG

-808 EIGTVN
+808 EIGTVE
-814 LNSTSDVEVGLYGNV
+814 LNSTTGIEKGLYGSV

-835 YVNTSDLNRINNA
+835 YINTKDLKKIEDTADTNLKAASVNTT
-848 VSGNDLRVWNVDSTI
+848 VSY
-863 AYSSGVLSFDG
+863 ASGVLSFG
-874 VDLVLADEYTIFL
+874 GLDLVLADDYTIFL
-887 NDGGTGKTTTPSRL
+887 NDDGTGKTTTPSRL
-901 ARDYEDDNFKGVISA
+901 ARDYEDDAFKGVISW
-916 VYDGDAVIE
+916 VVDDDLVTE
-925 VYVDEDN
+925 VYVDAKATADESLAANTEPQPESAEALIDSMKGN
-932 SVITDETVA
+932 DDFESWNNVPHLVSLGLTQVVEGDTIYLSGTVTPINAKTELSKEQLAGLNQFWPSDPAITSYNDLVTKNLIDEGDEIAFLVVTENGTNHFTV
-941 EVEEAVSDAV
+941 VEKTE
-951 VNADGAWGQNGDLGN
+951 DGALFFTGNGK
-966 YVAHGTWNSD
+966 GTTEKEWPNAGFTLD
-976 GTKVTASFEQSA
+976 
-988 ISTES
+988 IS
-993 NAITWD
+993 
-999 TARFLGSLHKNGA
+999 
-1012 TTIVYDGVTYVWDKD
+1012 
-1027 GGLQGSNWYDSSDK
+1027 
-1041 GLTTG
+1041 GLT
-1046 DNANTL
+1046 
-1052 VKALADAGVFDG
+1052 F
-1064 DETAT
+1064 
-1069 ATLTVDGVDITITF
+1069 
-1083 SVSE
+1083 

>member
-16 MLVGMMVVGAP
+16 MLVGMMVVGAS

-146 YDPAIEQYVGNDW
+146 YDPAIE
-159 AVNVAADAVDAG
+159 
-171 IAVSGVIMADA
+171 
-182 MTREQAAQMA
+182 
-192 YQTLEADMVRYAS
+192 
-205 RGTTIQQPDGSTII
+205 
-219 VGNTAAEPVSK
+219 
-230 TDSDYAGDSNDDTQ
+230 
-244 QFCERYFADLKK
+244 
-256 VNGEDDFARPASQ
+256 Q

-605 EASNDYVFITNV
+605 EASDDYVFITDI
-617 AQIGGVNKS
+617 AKIGGVNKS
-626 FEAKAYF
+626 YEAKAYF

-641 EVSNADD
+641 EVSNSDD
-648 LEWESSDKTKNT
+648 LTDWTSDSEKNAWYT
-660 WFSYDEKNDGTYEL
+660 YDEQNDGTYEL
-674 GKLNSN
+674 GETAQAKKN
-680 DSASKDFNT
+680 FT
-689 TGKIIETG
+689 TGTIIDTG
-697 DARISLD
+697 DSRINLD

-716 IRRGDNVNVYTGIRN
+716 VRRGDTVNVYSGIKN
-731 VPDVN
+731 VPE
-736 ITHLE
+736 IT
-741 SDAEVEVVAILDDNG
+741 ANGTVEVCAILDDNG

-761 FINGETGELGVSGSV
+761 FINGETGELAISGST

-795 DNKYYVFDAIVNG
+795 DNDYYVYDAIVNG
-808 EIGTVN
+808 EIGTVE
-814 LNSTSDVEVGLYGNV
+814 LNSTTGIEKGLYGSV

-835 YVNTSDLNRINNA
+835 YINTKDLKKIEDTADTNLKAASVNTT
-848 VSGNDLRVWNVDSTI
+848 VSY
-863 AYSSGVLSFDG
+863 ASGVLSFG
-874 VDLVLADEYTIFL
+874 GLDLVLADDYTIFL
-887 NDGGTGKTTTPSRL
+887 NDDGTGKTTTPSRL
-901 ARDYEDDNFKGVISA
+901 ARDYEDDAFKGVISW
-916 VYDGDAVIE
+916 VVDDDLVTE
-925 VYVDEDN
+925 VYVDAKATADESLAAKTEPQPESAEALIDSMKGN
-932 SVITDETVA
+932 DDFESWNNVPHLVSLGLTQVVEGDTIYLSGTVTPINAETELSEERLAGLNQFWPSDPAITSYNDLVTKNLIDENDEIA
-941 EVEEAVSDAV
+941 FLV
-951 VNADGAWGQNGDLGN
+951 V
-966 YVAHGTWNSD
+966 
-976 GTKVTASFEQSA
+976 
-988 ISTES
+988 TES
-993 NAITWD
+993 
-999 TARFLGSLHKNGA
+999 GSNHFTVVEKTEDGPKFFTGNGA
-1012 TTIVYDGVTYVWDKD
+1012 GTTEKEWPGAGFTLDI
-1027 GGLQGSNWYDSSDK
+1027 S
-1041 GLTTG
+1041 GLT
-1046 DNANTL
+1046 
-1052 VKALADAGVFDG
+1052 F
-1064 DETAT
+1064 
-1069 ATLTVDGVDITITF
+1069 
-1083 SVSE
+1083 

>member
-1 MRNLKRTL
+1 MRKMLYHAYRGKGSHTPLGFKIQKEEIQMRNLKRTL

-16 MLVGMMVVGAP
+16 MLVGMMVVGAS

-269 YVGNDWAVNVAADAV
+269 
-284 DAGIAVSGVIMADA
+284 
-298 MTREQAAQMA
+298 
-308 YQTLEADMVRY
+308 
-319 ASRGTTIQQPDGST
+319 
-333 IIVGNTAAEPVSKTD
+333 
-348 SDYAGDSND
+348 
-357 DTQQFCERYFADLKK
+357 
-372 VNGEDDFARPAS
+372 
-384 QWKLKNDIIGTY
+384 WKLKNDIIGTY

-409 KGDLYDVIGRT
+409 KGDLYDVLGRT

-605 EASNDYVFITNV
+605 EASDDYVFITDI
-617 AQIGGVNKS
+617 AKIGGVNKS
-626 FEAKAYF
+626 YEAKAYF

-641 EVSNADD
+641 EVSNSDD
-648 LEWESSDKTKNT
+648 LTDWTSDSEKNAWYT
-660 WFSYDEKNDGTYEL
+660 YDEQNDGTYEL
-674 GKLNSN
+674 GET
-680 DSASKDFNT
+680 AQAQKDFT
-689 TGKIIETG
+689 TGTIIDTG
-697 DARISLD
+697 DSRINLD

-716 IRRGDNVNVYTGIRN
+716 VRRGDTVNVYSGIKN
-731 VPDVN
+731 VPE
-736 ITHLE
+736 IT
-741 SDAEVEVVAILDDNG
+741 ANGTVEVCAILDDNG

-761 FINGETGELGVSGSV
+761 FINGKSGELGISGST

-795 DNKYYVFDAIVNG
+795 DNDYYVYDAIVNG
-808 EIGTVN
+808 EIGTVE
-814 LNSTSDVEVGLYGNV
+814 LNSTTGIEKGLYGSV

-835 YVNTSDLNRINNA
+835 YINTKDLKKIEDTADTNLKAASVNTT
-848 VSGNDLRVWNVDSTI
+848 VSY
-863 AYSSGVLSFDG
+863 ASGVLSFG
-874 VDLVLADEYTIFL
+874 SLDLVLADDYTIFL
-887 NDGGTGKTTTPSRL
+887 NDDGTGKTTTPSRL
-901 ARDYEDDNFKGVISA
+901 ARDYEDDAFKGVISW
-916 VYDGDAVIE
+916 VVDDDLVTE
-925 VYVDEDN
+925 VYVDAKATADESLAANTEPQPESAEALIDSMKGN
-932 SVITDETVA
+932 DDFESWNNVPHLVSLGLTQVVEGDTIYLSGTVTPINAETELSEEQLAGLNQFWPSDPEITDYNDLVTKGLIDDDDVIAFLVVTENGTNHFTV
-941 EVEEAVSDAV
+941 VEKTE
-951 VNADGAWGQNGDLGN
+951 DGPKFFTG
-966 YVAHGTWNSD
+966 
-976 GTKVTASFEQSA
+976 
-988 ISTES
+988 
-993 NAITWD
+993 
-999 TARFLGSLHKNGA
+999 NGA
-1012 TTIVYDGVTYVWDKD
+1012 GTTEKEWPGADFTLDI
-1027 GGLQGSNWYDSSDK
+1027 S
-1041 GLTTG
+1041 GLT
-1046 DNANTL
+1046 
-1052 VKALADAGVFDG
+1052 F
-1064 DETAT
+1064 
-1069 ATLTVDGVDITITF
+1069 
-1083 SVSE
+1083 

>member
-1 MRNLKRTL
+1 MACKGRHTPLGFKIQKEEIQMRNLKRTL
-9 SLVLAAV
+9 SLALAAV
-16 MLVGMMVVGAP
+16 MLVGMMVVVAS

-88 LTTNSTVFSDVAAD
+88 LTTNSTVFSDVAAG

-269 YVGNDWAVNVAADAV
+269 
-284 DAGIAVSGVIMADA
+284 
-298 MTREQAAQMA
+298 
-308 YQTLEADMVRY
+308 
-319 ASRGTTIQQPDGST
+319 
-333 IIVGNTAAEPVSKTD
+333 
-348 SDYAGDSND
+348 
-357 DTQQFCERYFADLKK
+357 
-372 VNGEDDFARPAS
+372 
-384 QWKLKNDIIGTY
+384 WKLKNDIIGTY
-396 PAEADGTFTTAVD
+396 LAEADGTFTTAVD

-605 EASNDYVFITNV
+605 EASDDYVFITDI
-617 AQIGGVNKS
+617 AKIGGVNKS
-626 FEAKAYF
+626 YEAKAYF

-648 LEWESSDKTKNT
+648 LEWESTDKTKNT

-736 ITHLE
+736 VTHLE
-741 SDAEVEVVAILDDNG
+741 ADAEVEVVAILDDNG

-808 EIGTVN
+808 EIGTVE
-814 LNSTSDVEVGLYGNV
+814 LNSTTGIEKGLYGSV

-835 YVNTSDLNRINNA
+835 YINTKDLKKIEDTADTNLKAASVNTT
-848 VSGNDLRVWNVDSTI
+848 VSY
-863 AYSSGVLSFDG
+863 ASGVLSFG
-874 VDLVLADEYTIFL
+874 GLDLVLADDYTIFL
-887 NDGGTGKTTTPSRL
+887 NDDGTGKTTTPSRL
-901 ARDYEDDNFKGVISA
+901 ARDYEDDAFKGVISW
-916 VYDGDAVIE
+916 VVDDDLVTE
-925 VYVDEDN
+925 VYVDAKATADESLAAKTEPQPESAEALIDSMKGN
-932 SVITDETVA
+932 DDFESWNNVPHLVSLGLTQVVEGDTIYLSGTVTPINAETELSEERLAGLNQFWPSDPAITSYNDLVTKNLIDENDEIA
-941 EVEEAVSDAV
+941 FLV
-951 VNADGAWGQNGDLGN
+951 V
-966 YVAHGTWNSD
+966 
-976 GTKVTASFEQSA
+976 
-988 ISTES
+988 TES
-993 NAITWD
+993 
-999 TARFLGSLHKNGA
+999 GSNHFTVVEKTEDGPKFFTGNGA
-1012 TTIVYDGVTYVWDKD
+1012 GTTEKEWPGAGFTLDI
-1027 GGLQGSNWYDSSDK
+1027 S
-1041 GLTTG
+1041 GLT
-1046 DNANTL
+1046 
-1052 VKALADAGVFDG
+1052 F
-1064 DETAT
+1064 
-1069 ATLTVDGVDITITF
+1069 
-1083 SVSE
+1083 

>member
-16 MLVGMMVVGAP
+16 MLVGMMVVGAS

-269 YVGNDWAVNVAADAV
+269 
-284 DAGIAVSGVIMADA
+284 
-298 MTREQAAQMA
+298 
-308 YQTLEADMVRY
+308 
-319 ASRGTTIQQPDGST
+319 
-333 IIVGNTAAEPVSKTD
+333 
-348 SDYAGDSND
+348 
-357 DTQQFCERYFADLKK
+357 
-372 VNGEDDFARPAS
+372 
-384 QWKLKNDIIGTY
+384 WKLKNDIIGTY

-409 KGDLYDVIGRT
+409 KGDLYDVLGRT

-605 EASNDYVFITNV
+605 EASDDYVFITDI
-617 AQIGGVNKS
+617 AKIGGVNKS
-626 FEAKAYF
+626 YEAKAYF

-641 EVSNADD
+641 EVSNSDD
-648 LEWESSDKTKNT
+648 LTDWTSDSEKNAWYT
-660 WFSYDEKNDGTYEL
+660 YDEQNDGTYEL
-674 GKLNSN
+674 GETAQAKKN
-680 DSASKDFNT
+680 FT
-689 TGKIIETG
+689 TGTIIDTG
-697 DARISLD
+697 DSRINLD

-716 IRRGDNVNVYTGIRN
+716 VRRGDTVNVYSGIKN
-731 VPDVN
+731 VPETTAN
-736 ITHLE
+736 GT
-741 SDAEVEVVAILDDNG
+741 VEVCAILDDNG

-761 FINGETGELGVSGSV
+761 FINGETGELAISGST

-795 DNKYYVFDAIVNG
+795 DNDYYVYDAIVNG
-808 EIGTVN
+808 EIGTVE
-814 LNSTSDVEVGLYGNV
+814 LNSTTGIEKGLYGSV

-835 YVNTSDLNRINNA
+835 YINTKDLKKIEDTADTNLKAASVNTT
-848 VSGNDLRVWNVDSTI
+848 VSY
-863 AYSSGVLSFDG
+863 ASGVLSFG
-874 VDLVLADEYTIFL
+874 GLDLVLADDYTIFL
-887 NDGGTGKTTTPSRL
+887 NDDGTGKTTTPSRL
-901 ARDYEDDNFKGVISA
+901 ARDYEDDAFKGVISW
-916 VYDGDAVIE
+916 VVDDDLVTE
-925 VYVDEDN
+925 VYVDAKATADESLAAKTEPQPESAEALIDSMKGNDDFESWNNVPHLVSLGLTQVVEGDTIYLSGTVTPINAETELSEEQLAGLNQFWPSDPAITSYNDLVTKNLIDED
-932 SVITDETVA
+932 DEIA
-941 EVEEAVSDAV
+941 FLV
-951 VNADGAWGQNGDLGN
+951 V
-966 YVAHGTWNSD
+966 
-976 GTKVTASFEQSA
+976 
-988 ISTES
+988 TES
-993 NAITWD
+993 
-999 TARFLGSLHKNGA
+999 GSNHFTVVEKTEDGPKFFTGNGA
-1012 TTIVYDGVTYVWDKD
+1012 GTTEKEWPGAGFTLDI
-1027 GGLQGSNWYDSSDK
+1027 S
-1041 GLTTG
+1041 GLT
-1046 DNANTL
+1046 
-1052 VKALADAGVFDG
+1052 F
-1064 DETAT
+1064 
-1069 ATLTVDGVDITITF
+1069 
-1083 SVSE
+1083 

>member
-16 MLVGMMVVGAP
+16 MLVGMMVVGAS

-269 YVGNDWAVNVAADAV
+269 
-284 DAGIAVSGVIMADA
+284 
-298 MTREQAAQMA
+298 
-308 YQTLEADMVRY
+308 
-319 ASRGTTIQQPDGST
+319 
-333 IIVGNTAAEPVSKTD
+333 
-348 SDYAGDSND
+348 
-357 DTQQFCERYFADLKK
+357 
-372 VNGEDDFARPAS
+372 
-384 QWKLKNDIIGTY
+384 WKLKNDIIGTY

-464 GVLTQVFVDD
+464 GTAKGVLTQVFVDD

-500 LELDDLGLDT
+500 LGLDDLGLDT

-648 LEWESSDKTKNT
+648 LEWESTDKTKNT

-736 ITHLE
+736 VTHLE
-741 SDAEVEVVAILDDNG
+741 ADAEVEVVAILDDNG

-808 EIGTVN
+808 EIGTVE
-814 LNSTSDVEVGLYGNV
+814 LNSTTGIEKGLYGSV

-835 YVNTSDLNRINNA
+835 YINTKDLKKIEDTADTNLKAASVNTT
-848 VSGNDLRVWNVDSTI
+848 VSY
-863 AYSSGVLSFDG
+863 ASGVLSFG
-874 VDLVLADEYTIFL
+874 GLDLVLADDYTIFL
-887 NDGGTGKTTTPSRL
+887 NDDGTGKTTTPSRL
-901 ARDYEDDNFKGVISA
+901 ARDYEDDAFKGVISW
-916 VYDGDAVIE
+916 VVDDDLVTE
-925 VYVDEDN
+925 VYVDAKA
-932 SVITDETVA
+932 TADESLAAKTEPQPESA
-941 EVEEAVSDAV
+941 EALIDSMKGNDDFESWNNVPHLVS
-951 VNADGAWGQNGDLGN
+951 L
-966 YVAHGTWNSD
+966 
-976 GTKVTASFEQSA
+976 
-988 ISTES
+988 
-993 NAITWD
+993 
-999 TARFLGSLHKNGA
+999 
-1012 TTIVYDGVTYVWDKD
+1012 
-1027 GGLQGSNWYDSSDK
+1027 
-1041 GLTTG
+1041 GLTQVVEG
-1046 DNANTL
+1046 DTIYL
-1052 VKALADAGVFDG
+1052 SG
-1064 DETAT
+1064 
-1069 ATLTVDGVDITITF
+1069 TVTPINLRPSCLRSGWRA
-1083 SVSE
+1083 

>member
-16 MLVGMMVVGAP
+16 MLVGMMVVGAS

-269 YVGNDWAVNVAADAV
+269 
-284 DAGIAVSGVIMADA
+284 
-298 MTREQAAQMA
+298 
-308 YQTLEADMVRY
+308 
-319 ASRGTTIQQPDGST
+319 
-333 IIVGNTAAEPVSKTD
+333 
-348 SDYAGDSND
+348 
-357 DTQQFCERYFADLKK
+357 
-372 VNGEDDFARPAS
+372 
-384 QWKLKNDIIGTY
+384 WKLKNDIIGTY

-409 KGDLYDVIGRT
+409 KGDLYDVLGRT

-500 LELDDLGLDT
+500 LELDT

-605 EASNDYVFITNV
+605 EASDDYVFITDI
-617 AQIGGVNKS
+617 AKIGGVNKS
-626 FEAKAYF
+626 YEAKAYF

-641 EVSNADD
+641 EVSNSDD
-648 LEWESSDKTKNT
+648 LTGWTSDSEKNAWYT
-660 WFSYDEKNDGTYEL
+660 YDEQNDGTYEL
-674 GKLNSN
+674 GET
-680 DSASKDFNT
+680 AQAQKDFT
-689 TGKIIETG
+689 TGTIIDTG
-697 DARISLD
+697 DSRINLD

-716 IRRGDNVNVYTGIRN
+716 VRRGDTVNVYSGIKN
-731 VPDVN
+731 VPE
-736 ITHLE
+736 IT
-741 SDAEVEVVAILDDNG
+741 ANGTVEVRAILDDNG

-761 FINGETGELGVSGSV
+761 FINGKSGELGISGST

-795 DNKYYVFDAIVNG
+795 DNDYYVYDAIVNG
-808 EIGTVN
+808 EIGTVE

-901 ARDYEDDNFKGVISA
+901 ARDYEDDAFKGVISW
-916 VYDGDAVIE
+916 VVDDDLVTE
-925 VYVDEDN
+925 VYVDAKATADESLAANTEPQPESAEALIDSMKGN
-932 SVITDETVA
+932 DDFESWNNVPHLVSLGLTQVVEGDTIYLSGTVTPINAETELSEEQLAGLNQFWPSDPEITDYNDLVTKGLIDDDDVIAFLVVTENGTNHFTV
-941 EVEEAVSDAV
+941 VEKTE
-951 VNADGAWGQNGDLGN
+951 DGPKFFTG
-966 YVAHGTWNSD
+966 
-976 GTKVTASFEQSA
+976 
-988 ISTES
+988 
-993 NAITWD
+993 
-999 TARFLGSLHKNGA
+999 NGA
-1012 TTIVYDGVTYVWDKD
+1012 GTTEKEWPGAGFTLDI
-1027 GGLQGSNWYDSSDK
+1027 S
-1041 GLTTG
+1041 GLT
-1046 DNANTL
+1046 
-1052 VKALADAGVFDG
+1052 F
-1064 DETAT
+1064 
-1069 ATLTVDGVDITITF
+1069 
-1083 SVSE
+1083 

>member
-16 MLVGMMVVGAP
+16 MLVGMMVVVAS

-146 YDPAIEQYVGNDW
+146 YDPAIE
-159 AVNVAADAVDAG
+159 
-171 IAVSGVIMADA
+171 
-182 MTREQAAQMA
+182 
-192 YQTLEADMVRYAS
+192 
-205 RGTTIQQPDGSTII
+205 
-219 VGNTAAEPVSK
+219 
-230 TDSDYAGDSNDDTQ
+230 
-244 QFCERYFADLKK
+244 
-256 VNGEDDFARPASQ
+256 Q

-626 FEAKAYF
+626 YEAKAYF

-648 LEWESSDKTKNT
+648 LEWESTDKTKNT

-736 ITHLE
+736 VTHLE
-741 SDAEVEVVAILDDNG
+741 ADAEVEVVAILDDNG

-808 EIGTVN
+808 EIGTVE
-814 LNSTSDVEVGLYGNV
+814 LNSTTGIEKGLYGSV

-835 YVNTSDLNRINNA
+835 YINTKDLKKIEDTADTNLKAASVNTT
-848 VSGNDLRVWNVDSTI
+848 VSY
-863 AYSSGVLSFDG
+863 ASGVLSFG
-874 VDLVLADEYTIFL
+874 GLDLVLADDYTIFL
-887 NDGGTGKTTTPSRL
+887 NDDGTGKTTTPSRL
-901 ARDYEDDNFKGVISA
+901 ARDYEDDAFKGVISW
-916 VYDGDAVIE
+916 VVDDDLVTE
-925 VYVDEDN
+925 VYVDAKATADESLAAKTEPQPESAEALIDSMKGN
-932 SVITDETVA
+932 DDFESWNNVPHLVSLGLTQVVEGDTIYLSGTVTPINAETELSEERLAGLNQFWPSDPAITSYNDLVTKNLIDENDEIA
-941 EVEEAVSDAV
+941 FLV
-951 VNADGAWGQNGDLGN
+951 V
-966 YVAHGTWNSD
+966 
-976 GTKVTASFEQSA
+976 
-988 ISTES
+988 TES
-993 NAITWD
+993 
-999 TARFLGSLHKNGA
+999 GSNHFTVVEKTEDGPKFFTGNGA
-1012 TTIVYDGVTYVWDKD
+1012 GTTEKEWPGAGFTLDI
-1027 GGLQGSNWYDSSDK
+1027 S
-1041 GLTTG
+1041 GLT
-1046 DNANTL
+1046 
-1052 VKALADAGVFDG
+1052 F
-1064 DETAT
+1064 
-1069 ATLTVDGVDITITF
+1069 
-1083 SVSE
+1083 

>member
-16 MLVGMMVVGAP
+16 MLVGMMVVGAS

-269 YVGNDWAVNVAADAV
+269 
-284 DAGIAVSGVIMADA
+284 
-298 MTREQAAQMA
+298 
-308 YQTLEADMVRY
+308 
-319 ASRGTTIQQPDGST
+319 
-333 IIVGNTAAEPVSKTD
+333 
-348 SDYAGDSND
+348 
-357 DTQQFCERYFADLKK
+357 
-372 VNGEDDFARPAS
+372 
-384 QWKLKNDIIGTY
+384 WKLKNDIIGTY

-409 KGDLYDVIGRT
+409 KGDLYDVLGRT

-605 EASNDYVFITNV
+605 EASDDYVFITDI
-617 AQIGGVNKS
+617 AKIGGVNKS
-626 FEAKAYF
+626 YEAKAYF

-641 EVSNADD
+641 EVSNSDD
-648 LEWESSDKTKNT
+648 LTDWTSDSEKNAWYT
-660 WFSYDEKNDGTYEL
+660 YDEQNDGTYEL
-674 GKLNSN
+674 GET
-680 DSASKDFNT
+680 AQAQKDFT
-689 TGKIIETG
+689 TGTIIDTG
-697 DARISLD
+697 DSRINLD

-716 IRRGDNVNVYTGIRN
+716 VRRGDTVNVYSGIKN
-731 VPDVN
+731 VPE
-736 ITHLE
+736 IT
-741 SDAEVEVVAILDDNG
+741 ANGTVEVCAILDDNG

-761 FINGETGELGVSGSV
+761 FINGKSGELGISGST

-795 DNKYYVFDAIVNG
+795 DNDYYVYDAIVNG
-808 EIGTVN
+808 EIGTVE
-814 LNSTSDVEVGLYGNV
+814 LNSTTGIEKGLYGSV

-835 YVNTSDLNRINNA
+835 YINTKDLKKIEDTADTNLKAASVNTT
-848 VSGNDLRVWNVDSTI
+848 VSY
-863 AYSSGVLSFDG
+863 ASGVLSFG
-874 VDLVLADEYTIFL
+874 SLDLVLADDYTIFL
-887 NDGGTGKTTTPSRL
+887 NDDGTGKTTTPSRL
-901 ARDYEDDNFKGVISA
+901 ARDYEDDAFKGVISW
-916 VYDGDAVIE
+916 VVDDDLVTE
-925 VYVDEDN
+925 VYVDAKATADESLAANTEPQPESAEALIDSMKGN
-932 SVITDETVA
+932 DDFESWNNVPHLVSLGLTQVVEGDTIYLSGTVTPINAETELSEEQLAGLNQFWPSDPEITDYNDLVTKGLIDDDDVIAFLVVTENGTNHFTV
-941 EVEEAVSDAV
+941 VEKTE
-951 VNADGAWGQNGDLGN
+951 DGPKFFTG
-966 YVAHGTWNSD
+966 
-976 GTKVTASFEQSA
+976 
-988 ISTES
+988 
-993 NAITWD
+993 
-999 TARFLGSLHKNGA
+999 NGA
-1012 TTIVYDGVTYVWDKD
+1012 GTTEKEWPGAEFTLDI
-1027 GGLQGSNWYDSSDK
+1027 S
-1041 GLTTG
+1041 GLT
-1046 DNANTL
+1046 L
-1052 VKALADAGVFDG
+1052 
-1064 DETAT
+1064 
-1069 ATLTVDGVDITITF
+1069 
-1083 SVSE
+1083 

>member
-16 MLVGMMVVGAP
+16 MLVGMMVVGAS

-55 GTDKGAFDPTGILTR
+55 GTDKGAFEPTGTLTR

-269 YVGNDWAVNVAADAV
+269 
-284 DAGIAVSGVIMADA
+284 
-298 MTREQAAQMA
+298 
-308 YQTLEADMVRY
+308 
-319 ASRGTTIQQPDGST
+319 
-333 IIVGNTAAEPVSKTD
+333 
-348 SDYAGDSND
+348 
-357 DTQQFCERYFADLKK
+357 
-372 VNGEDDFARPAS
+372 
-384 QWKLKNDIIGTY
+384 WKLKNDIIGTY

-445 DVADYFVNNET
+445 DVADYFVNNES

-648 LEWESSDKTKNT
+648 LEWESTDKTKNT

-736 ITHLE
+736 VTHLE
-741 SDAEVEVVAILDDNG
+741 ADAEVEVVAILDDNG

-808 EIGTVN
+808 EIGTVE
-814 LNSTSDVEVGLYGNV
+814 LNSTTGIEKGLYGSV

-835 YVNTSDLNRINNA
+835 YINTKDLKKIEDTADTNLKAASVNTT
-848 VSGNDLRVWNVDSTI
+848 VSY
-863 AYSSGVLSFDG
+863 ASGVLSFG
-874 VDLVLADEYTIFL
+874 GLDLVLADDYTIFL
-887 NDGGTGKTTTPSRL
+887 NDDGTGKTTTPSRL
-901 ARDYEDDNFKGVISA
+901 ARDYEDDAFKGVISW
-916 VYDGDAVIE
+916 VVDDDLVTE
-925 VYVDEDN
+925 VYVDAKATADESLAAKTEPQPESAEALIDSMKGN
-932 SVITDETVA
+932 DDFESWNNVPHLVSLGLTQVVEGDTIYLSGTVPPINAETELSEERLAGLNQFWPSDPAITSYNDLVTKNLIDENDEIA
-941 EVEEAVSDAV
+941 FLV
-951 VNADGAWGQNGDLGN
+951 V
-966 YVAHGTWNSD
+966 
-976 GTKVTASFEQSA
+976 
-988 ISTES
+988 TES
-993 NAITWD
+993 
-999 TARFLGSLHKNGA
+999 GSNHFTVVEKTEDGPKFFTGNGA
-1012 TTIVYDGVTYVWDKD
+1012 GTTEKEWPGAGFTLDI
-1027 GGLQGSNWYDSSDK
+1027 S
-1041 GLTTG
+1041 GLT
-1046 DNANTL
+1046 
-1052 VKALADAGVFDG
+1052 F
-1064 DETAT
+1064 
-1069 ATLTVDGVDITITF
+1069 
-1083 SVSE
+1083 

>member
-16 MLVGMMVVGAP
+16 MLVGMMVVGAS

-55 GTDKGAFDPTGILTR
+55 GTDKGAFEPTGTLTR

-146 YDPAIEQYVGNDW
+146 YDPAIE
-159 AVNVAADAVDAG
+159 
-171 IAVSGVIMADA
+171 
-182 MTREQAAQMA
+182 
-192 YQTLEADMVRYAS
+192 
-205 RGTTIQQPDGSTII
+205 
-219 VGNTAAEPVSK
+219 
-230 TDSDYAGDSNDDTQ
+230 
-244 QFCERYFADLKK
+244 
-256 VNGEDDFARPASQ
+256 Q

-648 LEWESSDKTKNT
+648 LEWESTDKTKNT

-736 ITHLE
+736 VTHLE
-741 SDAEVEVVAILDDNG
+741 ADAEVEVVAILDDNG

-808 EIGTVN
+808 EIGTVE
-814 LNSTSDVEVGLYGNV
+814 LNSTTGIEKGLYGSV

-835 YVNTSDLNRINNA
+835 YINTKDLKKIENTADTNLKAASVNTT
-848 VSGNDLRVWNVDSTI
+848 VSY
-863 AYSSGVLSFDG
+863 ASGVLSFG
-874 VDLVLADEYTIFL
+874 SLDLVLADDYTIFL
-887 NDGGTGKTTTPSRL
+887 NDDGTGKTTTPSRL
-901 ARDYEDDNFKGVISA
+901 ARDYEDDAFKGVISW
-916 VYDGDAVIE
+916 VVDDDLVTE
-925 VYVDEDN
+925 VYVDAKATADESLAAKTEPQPESAEALIDSMKGN
-932 SVITDETVA
+932 DDFESWNNVPHLVSLGLTQVVEGDTIYLSGTVPPINAETELSEERLAGLNQFWPSDPAITSYNDLVTKNLIDENDEIA
-941 EVEEAVSDAV
+941 FLV
-951 VNADGAWGQNGDLGN
+951 V
-966 YVAHGTWNSD
+966 
-976 GTKVTASFEQSA
+976 
-988 ISTES
+988 TES
-993 NAITWD
+993 
-999 TARFLGSLHKNGA
+999 GSSHFTVVEKTEDGPKFFTGNGA
-1012 TTIVYDGVTYVWDKD
+1012 GTTEKEWPGAGFTLDI
-1027 GGLQGSNWYDSSDK
+1027 S
-1041 GLTTG
+1041 GLT
-1046 DNANTL
+1046 
-1052 VKALADAGVFDG
+1052 F
-1064 DETAT
+1064 
-1069 ATLTVDGVDITITF
+1069 
-1083 SVSE
+1083 

>member
-16 MLVGMMVVGAP
+16 MLVGMMVVGAS

-269 YVGNDWAVNVAADAV
+269 
-284 DAGIAVSGVIMADA
+284 
-298 MTREQAAQMA
+298 
-308 YQTLEADMVRY
+308 
-319 ASRGTTIQQPDGST
+319 
-333 IIVGNTAAEPVSKTD
+333 
-348 SDYAGDSND
+348 
-357 DTQQFCERYFADLKK
+357 
-372 VNGEDDFARPAS
+372 
-384 QWKLKNDIIGTY
+384 WKLKNDIIGTY

-409 KGDLYDVIGRT
+409 KGDLYDVLGRT

-605 EASNDYVFITNV
+605 EASDDYVFITDI
-617 AQIGGVNKS
+617 AKIGVVNKS
-626 FEAKAYF
+626 YEAKAYF

-641 EVSNADD
+641 EVSNSDD
-648 LEWESSDKTKNT
+648 LTDWTSDSEKNAWYT
-660 WFSYDEKNDGTYEL
+660 YDEQNDGTYEL
-674 GKLNSN
+674 GETAQAKKN
-680 DSASKDFNT
+680 FT
-689 TGKIIETG
+689 TGNIIDTG
-697 DARISLD
+697 DSRINLD

-716 IRRGDNVNVYTGIRN
+716 VRRGDNVNVYTGIKN
-731 VPDVN
+731 VPE
-736 ITHLE
+736 ITA
-741 SDAEVEVVAILDDNG
+741 SGTVEVSAIVGDNG

-761 FINGETGELGVSGSV
+761 FINGETGELAISGST

-795 DNKYYVFDAIVNG
+795 DNDYYVYDAIVNG
-808 EIGTVN
+808 EIGTVE
-814 LNSTSDVEVGLYGNV
+814 LNGTTGIEKGLYGSV

-835 YVNTSDLNRINNA
+835 YINTKDLKKIEDTADTNLKAASVNTT
-848 VSGNDLRVWNVDSTI
+848 VSY
-863 AYSSGVLSFDG
+863 ASGVLSFG
-874 VDLVLADEYTIFL
+874 SLDLVLADDYTIFL
-887 NDGGTGKTTTPSRL
+887 NDDGTGKTTTPSRL
-901 ARDYEDDNFKGVISA
+901 ARDYEDDAFKGVISW
-916 VYDGDAVIE
+916 VVDDDLVTE
-925 VYVDEDN
+925 VYVDAKA
-932 SVITDETVA
+932 TADESLAANTEPQPESAEALIDSMKGNDDFESWNNVPHLVSLGLTQVVEGDTIYLSGTVTPINA
-941 EVEEAVSDAV
+941 E
-951 VNADGAWGQNGDLGN
+951 
-966 YVAHGTWNSD
+966 
-976 GTKVTASFEQSA
+976 TKLSKEQLA
-988 ISTES
+988 GLNQFWPTEP
-993 NAITWD
+993 AITSYSD
-999 TARFLGSLHKNGA
+999 L
-1012 TTIVYDGVTYVWDKD
+1012 V
-1027 GGLQGSNWYDSSDK
+1027 DK
-1041 GLTTG
+1041 GLIDSGDVIAFLVVTENGTNHFTVVEKTEDGTALFFTG
-1046 DNANTL
+1046 NGKGETVKEWPNADFKL
-1052 VKALADAGVFDG
+1052 DISG
-1064 DETAT
+1064 
-1069 ATLTVDGVDITITF
+1069 LTF
-1083 SVSE
+1083 

>member
-16 MLVGMMVVGAP
+16 MLVGMMVVGAS

-146 YDPAIEQYVGNDW
+146 YDPAIE
-159 AVNVAADAVDAG
+159 
-171 IAVSGVIMADA
+171 
-182 MTREQAAQMA
+182 
-192 YQTLEADMVRYAS
+192 
-205 RGTTIQQPDGSTII
+205 
-219 VGNTAAEPVSK
+219 
-230 TDSDYAGDSNDDTQ
+230 
-244 QFCERYFADLKK
+244 
-256 VNGEDDFARPASQ
+256 Q

-648 LEWESSDKTKNT
+648 LEWESTDKTKNT

-704 KSVRLNNDTVFV
+704 KSARLNNDTVFV

-736 ITHLE
+736 VTHLE
-741 SDAEVEVVAILDDNG
+741 ADAEVEVVAILDDNG

-808 EIGTVN
+808 EIGTVE
-814 LNSTSDVEVGLYGNV
+814 LNSTTGIEKGLYGSV

-835 YVNTSDLNRINNA
+835 YINTKDLKKIEDTADTNLKAASVNTT
-848 VSGNDLRVWNVDSTI
+848 VSY
-863 AYSSGVLSFDG
+863 ASGVLSFG
-874 VDLVLADEYTIFL
+874 GLDLVLADDYTIFL
-887 NDGGTGKTTTPSRL
+887 NDDGTGKTTTPSRL
-901 ARDYEDDNFKGVISA
+901 ARDYEDDAFKGVISW
-916 VYDGDAVIE
+916 VVDDDLVTE
-925 VYVDEDN
+925 VYVDAKATADESLAAKTEPQPESAEALIDSMKGN
-932 SVITDETVA
+932 DDFESWNNVPHLVSLGLTQVVEGDTIYLSGTVTPINAETELSEERLAGLNQFWPSDPAITSYNDLVTKNLIDENDEIA
-941 EVEEAVSDAV
+941 FLV
-951 VNADGAWGQNGDLGN
+951 V
-966 YVAHGTWNSD
+966 
-976 GTKVTASFEQSA
+976 
-988 ISTES
+988 TES
-993 NAITWD
+993 
-999 TARFLGSLHKNGA
+999 GSNHFTVVEKTEDGPKFFTGNGA
-1012 TTIVYDGVTYVWDKD
+1012 GTTEKEWPGAGFTLDI
-1027 GGLQGSNWYDSSDK
+1027 S
-1041 GLTTG
+1041 GLT
-1046 DNANTL
+1046 
-1052 VKALADAGVFDG
+1052 F
-1064 DETAT
+1064 
-1069 ATLTVDGVDITITF
+1069 
-1083 SVSE
+1083 

>member
-16 MLVGMMVVGAP
+16 MLVGMMVVVAS

-88 LTTNSTVFSDVAAD
+88 LTTNSTVFSDVAAG

-269 YVGNDWAVNVAADAV
+269 
-284 DAGIAVSGVIMADA
+284 
-298 MTREQAAQMA
+298 
-308 YQTLEADMVRY
+308 
-319 ASRGTTIQQPDGST
+319 
-333 IIVGNTAAEPVSKTD
+333 
-348 SDYAGDSND
+348 
-357 DTQQFCERYFADLKK
+357 
-372 VNGEDDFARPAS
+372 
-384 QWKLKNDIIGTY
+384 WKLKNDIIGTY
-396 PAEADGTFTTAVD
+396 LAEADGTFTTAVD

-648 LEWESSDKTKNT
+648 LEWESTDKTKNT

-736 ITHLE
+736 VTHLE
-741 SDAEVEVVAILDDNG
+741 ADAEVEVVAILDDNG

-808 EIGTVN
+808 EIGTVE
-814 LNSTSDVEVGLYGNV
+814 LNSTTGIEKGLYGSV

-835 YVNTSDLNRINNA
+835 YINTKDLKKIEDTADTNLKAASVNTT
-848 VSGNDLRVWNVDSTI
+848 VSY
-863 AYSSGVLSFDG
+863 ASGVLSFG
-874 VDLVLADEYTIFL
+874 GLDLVLADDYTIFL
-887 NDGGTGKTTTPSRL
+887 NDDGTGKTTTPSRL
-901 ARDYEDDNFKGVISA
+901 ARDYEDDAFKGVISW
-916 VYDGDAVIE
+916 VVDDDLVTE
-925 VYVDEDN
+925 VYVDAKATADESLAAKTEPQPESAEALIDSMKGN
-932 SVITDETVA
+932 DDFESWNNVPHLVSLGLTQVVEGDTIYLSGTVTPINAETELSEERLAGLNQFWPSDPAITSYNDLVTKNLIDENDEIA
-941 EVEEAVSDAV
+941 FLV
-951 VNADGAWGQNGDLGN
+951 V
-966 YVAHGTWNSD
+966 
-976 GTKVTASFEQSA
+976 
-988 ISTES
+988 TES
-993 NAITWD
+993 
-999 TARFLGSLHKNGA
+999 GSNHFTVVEKTEDGPKFFTGNGA
-1012 TTIVYDGVTYVWDKD
+1012 GTTEKEWPGAGFTLDI
-1027 GGLQGSNWYDSSDK
+1027 S
-1041 GLTTG
+1041 GLT
-1046 DNANTL
+1046 
-1052 VKALADAGVFDG
+1052 F
-1064 DETAT
+1064 
-1069 ATLTVDGVDITITF
+1069 
-1083 SVSE
+1083 

>member
-16 MLVGMMVVGAP
+16 MLVGMMVVGAS

-146 YDPAIEQYVGNDW
+146 YDPAIE
-159 AVNVAADAVDAG
+159 
-171 IAVSGVIMADA
+171 
-182 MTREQAAQMA
+182 
-192 YQTLEADMVRYAS
+192 
-205 RGTTIQQPDGSTII
+205 
-219 VGNTAAEPVSK
+219 
-230 TDSDYAGDSNDDTQ
+230 
-244 QFCERYFADLKK
+244 
-256 VNGEDDFARPASQ
+256 Q

-605 EASNDYVFITNV
+605 EASDDYVFITDI
-617 AQIGGVNKS
+617 AKIGGVNKS
-626 FEAKAYF
+626 YEAKAYF

-641 EVSNADD
+641 EVSNSDD
-648 LEWESSDKTKNT
+648 LTDWTSDSEKNAWYT
-660 WFSYDEKNDGTYEL
+660 YDEQNDGTYEL
-674 GKLNSN
+674 GETAQAKKN
-680 DSASKDFNT
+680 FT
-689 TGKIIETG
+689 TGTIIDTG
-697 DARISLD
+697 DSRINLD

-716 IRRGDNVNVYTGIRN
+716 VRRGDTVNVYSGIKN
-731 VPDVN
+731 VPE
-736 ITHLE
+736 IT
-741 SDAEVEVVAILDDNG
+741 ANGTVEVCAILDDNG

-761 FINGETGELGVSGSV
+761 FINGETGELAISGST

-795 DNKYYVFDAIVNG
+795 DNDYYVYDAIVNG
-808 EIGTVN
+808 EIGTVE
-814 LNSTSDVEVGLYGNV
+814 LNSTTGIEKGLYGSV

-835 YVNTSDLNRINNA
+835 YINTKDLKKIEDTADTNLKAASVNTT
-848 VSGNDLRVWNVDSTI
+848 VSY
-863 AYSSGVLSFDG
+863 ASGVLSFSSL
-874 VDLVLADEYTIFL
+874 DLVLADDYTIFL
-887 NDGGTGKTTTPSRL
+887 NDDGTGKTTTPSRL
-901 ARDYEDDNFKGVISA
+901 ARDYEDDAFKGVISW
-916 VYDGDAVIE
+916 VVDDDLVTE
-925 VYVDEDN
+925 VYVDAKATADESLAANTEPQPESAEALIDSMKGN
-932 SVITDETVA
+932 DDFESWNNVPHLVSLGLTQVVEGDTIYLSGTVTPINAETELSEEQLAGLNQFWPSDPEITDYNDLVTKGLIDDDDVIAFLVVTENGTNHFTV
-941 EVEEAVSDAV
+941 VEKTE
-951 VNADGAWGQNGDLGN
+951 DGPKFFTG
-966 YVAHGTWNSD
+966 
-976 GTKVTASFEQSA
+976 
-988 ISTES
+988 
-993 NAITWD
+993 
-999 TARFLGSLHKNGA
+999 NGA
-1012 TTIVYDGVTYVWDKD
+1012 GTTEKEWPGADFTLDI
-1027 GGLQGSNWYDSSDK
+1027 S
-1041 GLTTG
+1041 GLT
-1046 DNANTL
+1046 
-1052 VKALADAGVFDG
+1052 F
-1064 DETAT
+1064 
-1069 ATLTVDGVDITITF
+1069 
-1083 SVSE
+1083 

>member
-1 MRNLKRTL
+1 
-9 SLVLAAV
+9 
-16 MLVGMMVVGAP
+16 MLVGMMVVGAS

-146 YDPAIEQYVGNDW
+146 YDPAIE
-159 AVNVAADAVDAG
+159 
-171 IAVSGVIMADA
+171 
-182 MTREQAAQMA
+182 
-192 YQTLEADMVRYAS
+192 
-205 RGTTIQQPDGSTII
+205 
-219 VGNTAAEPVSK
+219 
-230 TDSDYAGDSNDDTQ
+230 
-244 QFCERYFADLKK
+244 
-256 VNGEDDFARPASQ
+256 Q

-605 EASNDYVFITNV
+605 EASDDYVFITDI
-617 AQIGGVNKS
+617 AKIGGVNKS
-626 FEAKAYF
+626 YEAKAYF

-641 EVSNADD
+641 EVSNSDD
-648 LEWESSDKTKNT
+648 LTDWTSDSEKNAWYT
-660 WFSYDEKNDGTYEL
+660 YDEQNDGTYEL
-674 GKLNSN
+674 GETAQAKKN
-680 DSASKDFNT
+680 FT
-689 TGKIIETG
+689 TDTIIDTG
-697 DARISLD
+697 DSRINLD

-716 IRRGDNVNVYTGIRN
+716 VRRGDTVNVYSGIKN
-731 VPDVN
+731 VPE
-736 ITHLE
+736 IT
-741 SDAEVEVVAILDDNG
+741 ANGTVEVCAILDDNG

-761 FINGETGELGVSGSV
+761 FINGETGELAISGST

-795 DNKYYVFDAIVNG
+795 DNDYYVYDAIVNG
-808 EIGTVN
+808 EIGTVE
-814 LNSTSDVEVGLYGNV
+814 LNSTTGIEKGLYGSV

-835 YVNTSDLNRINNA
+835 YINTKDLKKIEDTADTNLKAASVNTT
-848 VSGNDLRVWNVDSTI
+848 VSY
-863 AYSSGVLSFDG
+863 ASGVLSFG
-874 VDLVLADEYTIFL
+874 GLDLVLADDYTIFL
-887 NDGGTGKTTTPSRL
+887 NDDGTGKTTTPSRL
-901 ARDYEDDNFKGVISA
+901 ARDYEDDAFKGVISW
-916 VYDGDAVIE
+916 VVDDDLVTE
-925 VYVDEDN
+925 VYVDAKATADESLAAKTEPQPESAEALIDSMKGN
-932 SVITDETVA
+932 DDFESWNNVPHLVSLGLTQVVEGDTIYLSGTVTPINAETELSEERLAGLNQFWPSDPAITSYNDLVTKNLIDENDEIA
-941 EVEEAVSDAV
+941 FLV
-951 VNADGAWGQNGDLGN
+951 V
-966 YVAHGTWNSD
+966 
-976 GTKVTASFEQSA
+976 
-988 ISTES
+988 TES
-993 NAITWD
+993 
-999 TARFLGSLHKNGA
+999 GSNHFTVVEKTEDGPKFFTGNGA
-1012 TTIVYDGVTYVWDKD
+1012 GTTEKEWPGAGFTLDI
-1027 GGLQGSNWYDSSDK
+1027 S
-1041 GLTTG
+1041 GLT
-1046 DNANTL
+1046 
-1052 VKALADAGVFDG
+1052 F
-1064 DETAT
+1064 
-1069 ATLTVDGVDITITF
+1069 
-1083 SVSE
+1083 

>member
-16 MLVGMMVVGAP
+16 MLVGMMVVGAS

-55 GTDKGAFDPTGILTR
+55 GTDKGAFEPTGTLTR

-269 YVGNDWAVNVAADAV
+269 
-284 DAGIAVSGVIMADA
+284 
-298 MTREQAAQMA
+298 
-308 YQTLEADMVRY
+308 
-319 ASRGTTIQQPDGST
+319 
-333 IIVGNTAAEPVSKTD
+333 
-348 SDYAGDSND
+348 
-357 DTQQFCERYFADLKK
+357 
-372 VNGEDDFARPAS
+372 
-384 QWKLKNDIIGTY
+384 WKLKNDIIGTY
-396 PAEADGTFTTAVD
+396 PAEADGTFTTAVG

-648 LEWESSDKTKNT
+648 LEWESTDKTKNT

-736 ITHLE
+736 VTHLE
-741 SDAEVEVVAILDDNG
+741 ADAEVEVVAILDDNG

-808 EIGTVN
+808 EIGTVE
-814 LNSTSDVEVGLYGNV
+814 LNSTTGIEKGLYGSV

-835 YVNTSDLNRINNA
+835 YINTKDLKKIENTADTNLKAASVNTT
-848 VSGNDLRVWNVDSTI
+848 VSY
-863 AYSSGVLSFDG
+863 ASGVLSFG
-874 VDLVLADEYTIFL
+874 SLDLVLADDYTIFL
-887 NDGGTGKTTTPSRL
+887 NDDGTGKTTTPSRL
-901 ARDYEDDNFKGVISA
+901 ARDYEDDAFKGVISW
-916 VYDGDAVIE
+916 VVDDDLVTE
-925 VYVDEDN
+925 VYVDAKATADESLAAKTEPQPESAEALIDSMKGN
-932 SVITDETVA
+932 DDFESWNNVPHLVSLGLTQVVEGDTIYLSGTVPPINAETELSEERLAGLNQFWPSDPAITSYNDLVTKNLIDENDEIA
-941 EVEEAVSDAV
+941 FLV
-951 VNADGAWGQNGDLGN
+951 V
-966 YVAHGTWNSD
+966 
-976 GTKVTASFEQSA
+976 
-988 ISTES
+988 TES
-993 NAITWD
+993 
-999 TARFLGSLHKNGA
+999 GSSHFTVVEKTEDGPKFFTGNGA
-1012 TTIVYDGVTYVWDKD
+1012 GTTEKEWPGAGFTLDI
-1027 GGLQGSNWYDSSDK
+1027 S
-1041 GLTTG
+1041 GLT
-1046 DNANTL
+1046 
-1052 VKALADAGVFDG
+1052 F
-1064 DETAT
+1064 
-1069 ATLTVDGVDITITF
+1069 
-1083 SVSE
+1083 

>member
-16 MLVGMMVVGAP
+16 MLVGMMVVGAS

-55 GTDKGAFDPTGILTR
+55 GTDKGAFEPTGTLTR

-269 YVGNDWAVNVAADAV
+269 
-284 DAGIAVSGVIMADA
+284 
-298 MTREQAAQMA
+298 
-308 YQTLEADMVRY
+308 
-319 ASRGTTIQQPDGST
+319 
-333 IIVGNTAAEPVSKTD
+333 
-348 SDYAGDSND
+348 
-357 DTQQFCERYFADLKK
+357 
-372 VNGEDDFARPAS
+372 
-384 QWKLKNDIIGTY
+384 WKLKNDIIGTY

-456 DDAKGTAK
+456 DDAKGTVK

-633 VDGTTAVI
+633 VDGATAVI

-648 LEWESSDKTKNT
+648 LEWESTDKTKNT

-736 ITHLE
+736 VTHLE
-741 SDAEVEVVAILDDNG
+741 ADAEVEVVAILDDNG

-808 EIGTVN
+808 EIGTVE
-814 LNSTSDVEVGLYGNV
+814 LNSTTGIEKGLYGSV

-835 YVNTSDLNRINNA
+835 YINTKDLKKIEDTADTNLKAASVNTT
-848 VSGNDLRVWNVDSTI
+848 VSY
-863 AYSSGVLSFDG
+863 ASGVLSFG
-874 VDLVLADEYTIFL
+874 GLDLVLADDYTIFL
-887 NDGGTGKTTTPSRL
+887 NDDGTGKTTTPSRL
-901 ARDYEDDNFKGVISA
+901 ARDYEDDAFKGVISW
-916 VYDGDAVIE
+916 VVDDDLVTE
-925 VYVDEDN
+925 VYVDAKATADESLAAKTEPQPESAEALIDSMKGN
-932 SVITDETVA
+932 DDFESWNNVPHLVSLGLTQVVEGDTIYLSGTVTPINAETELSEERLAGLNQFWPSDPAITSYNDLVTKNLIDENDEIA
-941 EVEEAVSDAV
+941 FLV
-951 VNADGAWGQNGDLGN
+951 V
-966 YVAHGTWNSD
+966 
-976 GTKVTASFEQSA
+976 
-988 ISTES
+988 TES
-993 NAITWD
+993 
-999 TARFLGSLHKNGA
+999 GSNHFTVVEKTEDGPKFFTGNGA
-1012 TTIVYDGVTYVWDKD
+1012 GTTEKEWSGAGFTLDI
-1027 GGLQGSNWYDSSDK
+1027 S
-1041 GLTTG
+1041 GLT
-1046 DNANTL
+1046 
-1052 VKALADAGVFDG
+1052 F
-1064 DETAT
+1064 
-1069 ATLTVDGVDITITF
+1069 
-1083 SVSE
+1083 

>member
-16 MLVGMMVVGAP
+16 MLVGMMVVGAS

-256 VNGEDDFARPASQ
+256 VNGED
-269 YVGNDWAVNVAADAV
+269 G
-284 DAGIAVSGVIMADA
+284 
-298 MTREQAAQMA
+298 
-308 YQTLEADMVRY
+308 
-319 ASRGTTIQQPDGST
+319 
-333 IIVGNTAAEPVSKTD
+333 
-348 SDYAGDSND
+348 
-357 DTQQFCERYFADLKK
+357 
-372 VNGEDDFARPAS
+372 FARPAS

-534 VLITAVGDEVKTI
+534 VLITAVGDEVRTI

-633 VDGTTAVI
+633 VDGATAVI

-648 LEWESSDKTKNT
+648 LEWESTDKTKNT

-736 ITHLE
+736 VTHLE

-808 EIGTVN
+808 EIGTVE
-814 LNSTSDVEVGLYGNV
+814 LNSTTGIEKGLYGSV

-835 YVNTSDLNRINNA
+835 YINTKDLKKIEDTADTNLKAASVNTT
-848 VSGNDLRVWNVDSTI
+848 VSY
-863 AYSSGVLSFDG
+863 ASGVLSFG
-874 VDLVLADEYTIFL
+874 GLDLVLADDYTIFL
-887 NDGGTGKTTTPSRL
+887 NDDGTGKTTTPSRL
-901 ARDYEDDNFKGVISA
+901 ARDYEDDAFKGVISW
-916 VYDGDAVIE
+916 VVDDDLVTE
-925 VYVDEDN
+925 VYVDAKATADESLAAKTEPQPESAEALIDSMKGN
-932 SVITDETVA
+932 DDFESWNNVPHLVSLGLTQVVEGDTIYLSGTVTPINAETELSEERLAGLNQFWPSDPAITSYNDLVTKNLIDENDEIA
-941 EVEEAVSDAV
+941 FLV
-951 VNADGAWGQNGDLGN
+951 V
-966 YVAHGTWNSD
+966 
-976 GTKVTASFEQSA
+976 
-988 ISTES
+988 TES
-993 NAITWD
+993 
-999 TARFLGSLHKNGA
+999 GSNHFTVVEKTEDGPKFFTGNGA
-1012 TTIVYDGVTYVWDKD
+1012 GTTEKEWPGAGFTLDI
-1027 GGLQGSNWYDSSDK
+1027 S
-1041 GLTTG
+1041 GLT
-1046 DNANTL
+1046 
-1052 VKALADAGVFDG
+1052 F
-1064 DETAT
+1064 
-1069 ATLTVDGVDITITF
+1069 
-1083 SVSE
+1083 

>member
-16 MLVGMMVVGAP
+16 MLVGMMVVVAS

-88 LTTNSTVFSDVAAD
+88 LTTNSTVFSDVAAG

-269 YVGNDWAVNVAADAV
+269 
-284 DAGIAVSGVIMADA
+284 
-298 MTREQAAQMA
+298 
-308 YQTLEADMVRY
+308 
-319 ASRGTTIQQPDGST
+319 
-333 IIVGNTAAEPVSKTD
+333 
-348 SDYAGDSND
+348 
-357 DTQQFCERYFADLKK
+357 
-372 VNGEDDFARPAS
+372 
-384 QWKLKNDIIGTY
+384 WKLKNDIIGTY
-396 PAEADGTFTTAVD
+396 LAEADGTFTTAVD

-605 EASNDYVFITNV
+605 EASDDYVFITDI
-617 AQIGGVNKS
+617 AKIGGVNKS
-626 FEAKAYF
+626 YEAKAYF

-641 EVSNADD
+641 EVSNAND
-648 LEWESSDKTKNT
+648 LEWESTDKTKNT

-736 ITHLE
+736 VTHLE
-741 SDAEVEVVAILDDNG
+741 ADAEVEVVAILDDNG

-795 DNKYYVFDAIVNG
+795 DNDYYVYDAIVNG
-808 EIGTVN
+808 EIGTVE
-814 LNSTSDVEVGLYGNV
+814 LNSTTGIEKGLYGSV

-835 YVNTSDLNRINNA
+835 YINTKDLKKIEDTADTNLKAASVNTT
-848 VSGNDLRVWNVDSTI
+848 VSY
-863 AYSSGVLSFDG
+863 ASGVLSFG
-874 VDLVLADEYTIFL
+874 GLDLVLADDYTIFL
-887 NDGGTGKTTTPSRL
+887 NDDGTGKTTTPSRL
-901 ARDYEDDNFKGVISA
+901 ARDYEDDAFKGVISW
-916 VYDGDAVIE
+916 VVDDDLVTE
-925 VYVDEDN
+925 VYVDAKATADESLAAKTEPQPESAEALIDSMKGN
-932 SVITDETVA
+932 DDFESWNNVPHLVSLGLTQVVEGDTIYLSGTVTPINAETELSEERLAGLNQFWPSDPAITSYNDLVTKNLIDENDEIA
-941 EVEEAVSDAV
+941 FLV
-951 VNADGAWGQNGDLGN
+951 V
-966 YVAHGTWNSD
+966 
-976 GTKVTASFEQSA
+976 
-988 ISTES
+988 TES
-993 NAITWD
+993 
-999 TARFLGSLHKNGA
+999 GSNHFTVVEKTEDGPKFFTGNGA
-1012 TTIVYDGVTYVWDKD
+1012 GTTEKEWPGAGFTLDI
-1027 GGLQGSNWYDSSDK
+1027 S
-1041 GLTTG
+1041 GLT
-1046 DNANTL
+1046 
-1052 VKALADAGVFDG
+1052 F
-1064 DETAT
+1064 
-1069 ATLTVDGVDITITF
+1069 
-1083 SVSE
+1083 

>member
-16 MLVGMMVVGAP
+16 MLVGMMVVGAS

-256 VNGEDDFARPASQ
+256 VNGEDDFARPA
-269 YVGNDWAVNVAADAV
+269 N
-284 DAGIAVSGVIMADA
+284 
-298 MTREQAAQMA
+298 
-308 YQTLEADMVRY
+308 
-319 ASRGTTIQQPDGST
+319 
-333 IIVGNTAAEPVSKTD
+333 
-348 SDYAGDSND
+348 
-357 DTQQFCERYFADLKK
+357 
-372 VNGEDDFARPAS
+372 
-384 QWKLKNDIIGTY
+384 QWKLKNDVIGTY
-396 PAEADGTFTTAVD
+396 AAEADGTFTTAVD

-420 VYNDITASKPT
+420 VYNSITASKNPT
-431 DFSVYVDGDPVSSP
+431 DFTVYVDGVEVKNA

-474 DNNVILSQIHTYV
+474 DNNVILSEIHTYV

-492 GYDEENEE
+492 DYDDENEE
-500 LELDDLGLDT
+500 LELDDLDLDT
-510 FPAVNTTLSADDFEN
+510 FPGVNTTLSADDFEN
-525 LSAFEDGDY
+525 LASFKDGDY
-534 VLITAVGDEVKTI
+534 VLITAVGDEIKTI
-547 QAAEVVSGTVTSY
+547 QAAETVSGTVTSY

-605 EASNDYVFITNV
+605 EASDDYVFVTKT
-617 AQIGGVNKS
+617 AEIGGVNTS

-641 EVSNADD
+641 EVSNGDD
-648 LEWESSDKTKNT
+648 LKWNGTEKKNAWYT
-660 WFSYDEKNDGTYEL
+660 YDEQNDGTYEL
-674 GKLNSN
+674 DKT
-680 DSASKDFNT
+680 AQAQKDFT
-689 TGKIIETG
+689 TGTIVDTG
-697 DARISLD
+697 DSRINLD
-704 KSVRLNNDTVFV
+704 ESVRLNNDTVFV
-716 IRRGDNVNVYTGIRN
+716 VRRGDNVNVYTGIKN
-731 VPDVN
+731 VPE
-736 ITHLE
+736 ITA
-741 SDAEVEVVAILDDNG
+741 SGTVEVSAIVGDNG

-761 FINGETGELGVSGSV
+761 FINGETGELAISGST

-795 DNKYYVFDAIVNG
+795 DNDYYVYDAIVNG
-808 EIGTVN
+808 EIGTVE
-814 LNSTSDVEVGLYGNV
+814 LNSTTGIQKGLYGSV

-835 YVNTSDLNRINNA
+835 YINTKDLKKIEDTADTNLKAASVNTT
-848 VSGNDLRVWNVDSTI
+848 VSY
-863 AYSSGVLSFDG
+863 ASGVLSFG
-874 VDLVLADEYTIFL
+874 GLDLVLADDYTIFL
-887 NDGGTGKTTTPSRL
+887 NDDGTGKTTTPSRL
-901 ARDYEDDNFKGVISA
+901 ARDYEDDAFKGVISW
-916 VYDGDAVIE
+916 VVDDDLVTE
-925 VYVDEDN
+925 VYVDAKA
-932 SVITDETVA
+932 TADESLAANTEPQPESAEALIDSMKGNDDFESWNNVPHLVSLGLTQVVEGDTIYLSGTVTPINA
-941 EVEEAVSDAV
+941 KTKLSEEQLAGLNQFWPSDP
-951 VNADGAWGQNGDLGN
+951 
-966 YVAHGTWNSD
+966 
-976 GTKVTASFEQSA
+976 
-988 ISTES
+988 
-993 NAITWD
+993 AITSYND
-999 TARFLGSLHKNGA
+999 LVTKNLIDEDDKIAFLVVTENGTNHFTVVEKTEDGPKFFTGNGA
-1012 TTIVYDGVTYVWDKD
+1012 GTTEKEWPGAGFTLDI
-1027 GGLQGSNWYDSSDK
+1027 S
-1041 GLTTG
+1041 GLT
-1046 DNANTL
+1046 
-1052 VKALADAGVFDG
+1052 F
-1064 DETAT
+1064 
-1069 ATLTVDGVDITITF
+1069 
-1083 SVSE
+1083 

>member
-16 MLVGMMVVGAP
+16 MLVGMMVVGAS

-269 YVGNDWAVNVAADAV
+269 
-284 DAGIAVSGVIMADA
+284 
-298 MTREQAAQMA
+298 
-308 YQTLEADMVRY
+308 
-319 ASRGTTIQQPDGST
+319 
-333 IIVGNTAAEPVSKTD
+333 
-348 SDYAGDSND
+348 
-357 DTQQFCERYFADLKK
+357 
-372 VNGEDDFARPAS
+372 
-384 QWKLKNDIIGTY
+384 WKLKNDIIGTY

-464 GVLTQVFVDD
+464 GTAKGVLTQVFVDD

-500 LELDDLGLDT
+500 LGLDDLGLDT

-626 FEAKAYF
+626 FEAKAYV

-648 LEWESSDKTKNT
+648 LEWESTDKTKNT

-736 ITHLE
+736 VTHLE
-741 SDAEVEVVAILDDNG
+741 ADAEVEVVAILDDNG

-808 EIGTVN
+808 EIGTVE
-814 LNSTSDVEVGLYGNV
+814 LNSTTGIEKGLYGSV

-835 YVNTSDLNRINNA
+835 YINTKDLKKIEDTADTNLKAASVNTT
-848 VSGNDLRVWNVDSTI
+848 VSY
-863 AYSSGVLSFDG
+863 ASGVLSFG
-874 VDLVLADEYTIFL
+874 GLDLVLADDYTIFL
-887 NDGGTGKTTTPSRL
+887 NDDGTGKTTTPSRL
-901 ARDYEDDNFKGVISA
+901 ARDYEDDAFKGVISW
-916 VYDGDAVIE
+916 VVDDDLVTE
-925 VYVDEDN
+925 VYVDAKATADESLAAKTEPQPESAEALIDSMKGN
-932 SVITDETVA
+932 DDFESWNNVPHLVSLGLTQVVEGDTIYLSGTVTPINAETELSEERLAGLNQFWPSDPAITSYNDLVTKNLIDENDEIA
-941 EVEEAVSDAV
+941 FLV
-951 VNADGAWGQNGDLGN
+951 V
-966 YVAHGTWNSD
+966 
-976 GTKVTASFEQSA
+976 
-988 ISTES
+988 TES
-993 NAITWD
+993 
-999 TARFLGSLHKNGA
+999 GSNHFTVVEKTEDGPKFFTGNGA
-1012 TTIVYDGVTYVWDKD
+1012 GTTEKEWPGAGFTLDI
-1027 GGLQGSNWYDSSDK
+1027 S
-1041 GLTTG
+1041 GLT
-1046 DNANTL
+1046 
-1052 VKALADAGVFDG
+1052 F
-1064 DETAT
+1064 
-1069 ATLTVDGVDITITF
+1069 
-1083 SVSE
+1083 

>member
-16 MLVGMMVVGAP
+16 MLVGMMVVVAS

-88 LTTNSTVFSDVAAD
+88 LTTNSTVFSDVAAG

-269 YVGNDWAVNVAADAV
+269 
-284 DAGIAVSGVIMADA
+284 
-298 MTREQAAQMA
+298 
-308 YQTLEADMVRY
+308 
-319 ASRGTTIQQPDGST
+319 
-333 IIVGNTAAEPVSKTD
+333 
-348 SDYAGDSND
+348 
-357 DTQQFCERYFADLKK
+357 
-372 VNGEDDFARPAS
+372 
-384 QWKLKNDIIGTY
+384 WKLKNDIIGTY
-396 PAEADGTFTTAVD
+396 LAEADGTFTTAVD
-409 KGDLYDVIGRT
+409 KGDLNDVIGRT

-605 EASNDYVFITNV
+605 EASDDYVFITDI
-617 AQIGGVNKS
+617 AKIGGVNKS
-626 FEAKAYF
+626 YEAKAYF

-648 LEWESSDKTKNT
+648 LEWESTDKTKNT

-736 ITHLE
+736 VTHLE
-741 SDAEVEVVAILDDNG
+741 ADAEVEVVAILDDNG

-808 EIGTVN
+808 EIGTVE
-814 LNSTSDVEVGLYGNV
+814 LNSTTGIEKGLYGSV

-835 YVNTSDLNRINNA
+835 YINTKDLKKIEDTADTNLKAASVNTT
-848 VSGNDLRVWNVDSTI
+848 VSY
-863 AYSSGVLSFDG
+863 ASGVLSFG
-874 VDLVLADEYTIFL
+874 GLDLVLADDYTIFL
-887 NDGGTGKTTTPSRL
+887 NDDGTGKTTTPSRL
-901 ARDYEDDNFKGVISA
+901 ARDYEDDAFKGVISW
-916 VYDGDAVIE
+916 VVDDDLVTE
-925 VYVDEDN
+925 VYVDAKATADESLAAKTEPQPESAEALIDSMKGN
-932 SVITDETVA
+932 DDFESWNNVPHLVSLGLTQVVEGDTIYLSGTVTPINAETELSEERLAGLNQFWPSDPAITSYNDLVTKNLIDENDEIA
-941 EVEEAVSDAV
+941 FLV
-951 VNADGAWGQNGDLGN
+951 V
-966 YVAHGTWNSD
+966 
-976 GTKVTASFEQSA
+976 
-988 ISTES
+988 TES
-993 NAITWD
+993 
-999 TARFLGSLHKNGA
+999 GSNHFTVVEKTEDGPKFFTGNGA
-1012 TTIVYDGVTYVWDKD
+1012 GTTEKEWPGAGFTLDI
-1027 GGLQGSNWYDSSDK
+1027 S
-1041 GLTTG
+1041 GLT
-1046 DNANTL
+1046 
-1052 VKALADAGVFDG
+1052 F
-1064 DETAT
+1064 
-1069 ATLTVDGVDITITF
+1069 
-1083 SVSE
+1083 